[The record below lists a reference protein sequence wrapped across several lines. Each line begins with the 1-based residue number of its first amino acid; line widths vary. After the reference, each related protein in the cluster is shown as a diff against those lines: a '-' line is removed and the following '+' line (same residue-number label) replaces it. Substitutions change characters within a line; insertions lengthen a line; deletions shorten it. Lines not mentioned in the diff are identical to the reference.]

1 MLFLC
6 LAQLPLWA
14 QSSDYNPA
22 NPGDPQVP
30 IRKYSLKLKA
40 SPSNGCSFNYAS
52 EQKWEAS
59 KQIYVE
65 AYPNSGFQM
74 VAWVCGKDTLS
85 RERGFYYTMPE
96 RNVEL
101 TALLKYNP
109 KNPENPEEMNTKYTV
124 QLTASPTNGGSF
136 NFSSDRFTAG
146 SSIDLYAYP
155 NNGFV
160 FRKWM
165 SGDSVISKEQSF
177 RFVVPKKKT
186 QLTAIFEYDPQNP
199 DNPNKNYWNKELGEV
214 IVDDFKPGNLS
225 RSIWSAINGTSTS
238 DVQMITVA
246 GKMNDYD
253 FGVANEFSNCTLLDI
268 SRVTGITEIPSYAFD
283 NTNLESVCLPASI
296 EKIGYNAFAYDS
308 RLASVTIYAMT
319 PPSVD
324 EKAFRDTG
332 EGLVVYVPAS
342 SLPLYQEANV
352 WKDFTLLPI
361 QDDIHSLAVSLPEGI
376 DTKLYE
382 QMWIELTNTKSGQK
396 MHYVMTNRT
405 TYTFANLIKNTSWN
419 VTLRNQRGDVFA
431 QLNDVEVKDED
442 VNVTFK
448 DVAMPQDLNI
458 SVTTPDGNDVTNQVQ
473 VTWLD
478 ETGSYL
484 AQTGNMSGLLA
495 GSKLSYRLALSQE
508 LAMEYTI
515 PAQTTYTVKENDNV
529 IKLQLNPLQT
539 VKVSGKVKD
548 LVTRNALDGATISAS
563 QTFGGKYTKTISGKT
578 NAQGFYELELSNVPT
593 SITFNASDYISQS
606 STYENLAASKEEQ
619 VDLGEIALKPI
630 SGATINLSFNYRKC
644 EDGNAGEGNAQNWFS
659 DYNNVIFGIY
669 NKTQKRTISQYNV
682 QYPQIVLLEEVNEG
696 DVLEITATSKTSA
709 FMPTSSVATIDGQMK
724 ANTNISI
731 VELGKIEASYGKN
744 FNGSV
749 VGSLYDAAGKL
760 VKTYDYS
767 NASLTISNLTDGYYT
782 LISMGSSKLFNTMY
796 ELQQLKQSGLK
807 SGSDYVETSVK
818 VESGNIA
825 KVVIDQIPTLNESKL
840 YYTGENTS
848 FTVNKQSIVAGN
860 YLTLTGKID
869 FKLAYAKKVS
879 NVNLVVD
886 IPEACSFVENSVMVG
901 NTTSTYS
908 LEGNRL
914 TIPMARYTD
923 RVRFCVI
930 PTLGGEYAPSAMAQF
945 DINGK
950 TVTQPI
956 GSATYTAKDLSINV
970 PATVAKTQIAVS
982 GTAVGRSEIL
992 IYDGDVL
999 IGQTTSLANGMWNS
1013 KCELNDAYN
1022 LSRHNIFAK
1031 VTTRQGVELRSET
1044 KECLYDENAIEV
1056 KTVTMSF
1063 YNGWMR
1069 KNLEVTFDFENNK
1082 TSESSYQFYTGTDFT
1097 FVADLTNN
1105 DTTKVNGV
1113 TLFIYTSGNE
1123 VRPLEAK
1130 YDKKRDKWIATSK
1143 FESDNLP
1150 VNISAKIDAE
1160 TSAILDIE
1168 QWKEMVGSINNL
1180 IESYRKNGEI
1190 IKTLFNGDEPLSDEE
1205 MAQKL
1210 EELGLDATHEVDISD
1225 IQTAIANMSDEQLEQ
1240 FLEKEYQ
1247 SKLSTSDSLL
1257 KTLTAW
1263 QELLT
1268 FDPTK
1273 ECEFSLSNGAT
1284 LKLKKS
1290 DGYSKEKLL
1299 EDGFQC
1305 YAFNDSSEVFIKTLA
1320 NQETYVDL
1328 KRGIY
1333 LEITTSATSEKNL
1346 NLAKKDGD
1354 KKGFIQYAQEGI
1366 KQINDVVDKI
1376 NKMFGNL
1383 LEKAGQATKVLENAI
1398 EEIEF
1403 RLAKAD
1409 FYIEAAGKKGMKGE
1423 VLKWKVEKLLL
1434 QKNLFL
1440 AKDALKTAN
1449 GCFKRLFKALPVVGY
1464 LAAAADLISD
1474 MNTLI
1479 TYYKAIPDPCPEDQ
1493 INADTYKSQCF
1504 FLGGTVIAL
1513 ATADLV
1519 GSFTS
1524 DAEIVAGIVGSFA
1537 SAGISLA
1544 GTVWGIVQKGVVK
1557 LARLAFDWAVDKQ
1570 IENLGKNIAALK
1582 CIPQGLNPIPPL
1594 PPFDPLNPI
1603 HDPSGYV
1610 YEAVA
1615 SNRLQGVTATCYY
1628 KETVEDMYGD
1638 LHENIVKWDAEEYAQ
1653 ENPLFTDE
1661 NGMYQWDVPQG
1672 MWQVKFEKDGYE
1684 TTHSEWLP
1692 VPPPQLEVNIGMKQ
1706 NVQPAVKMAK
1716 AYEDAVEVEF
1726 DKYMMPELLTT
1737 ENLIVM
1743 DGENAAKAQIKL
1755 LNAES
1760 AYADESEI
1768 YASRIRIEAEKPF
1781 ENKDITLMVSNR
1793 VKSYAGIRMQDDYQ
1807 QKFTI
1812 EPEVRKILCDSTATI
1827 GYGQSA
1833 VINVEVLPASAAAG
1847 KTLLVTSSSGM
1858 IAHTE
1863 TTSITLGE
1871 DGKAA
1876 IEVSGELPG
1885 TASLF
1890 YTIDGYE
1897 LEASTMVKVE
1907 QLDQQLVATPTAN
1920 IASGSA
1926 VNKGTAITLACATQG
1941 ATIYYTLDGSCPC
1954 LNTEA
1959 RKVYDGTPII
1969 IDETVTIK
1977 AMATEESMYDS
1988 DVAEFTYVVDSTSG
2002 IRQITCN
2009 EDDKTDKTFD
2019 TTGKQVYKNTKGI
2032 LVTKS
2037 KKYIN
2042 K

>member
-124 QLTASPTNGGSF
+124 QLTASPANGGSF

-155 NNGFV
+155 TNGFV

-165 SGDSVISKEQSF
+165 SGDSVISNEQSF

-214 IVDDFKPGNLS
+214 IVDDFKPGNLNG
-225 RSIWSAINGTSTS
+225 SIWSAIKGASTS

-253 FGVANEFSNCTLLDI
+253 FGVVNDFSNCTLLDI

-376 DTKLYE
+376 DTKQYE

-606 STYENLAASKEEQ
+606 STYENLAASKEEK

-644 EDGNAGEGNAQNWFS
+644 ENGNAGEGNAQNWFS

-744 FNGSV
+744 FNGAV

-807 SGSDYVETSVK
+807 SGRDYVETSVK

-1105 DTTKVNGV
+1105 DTTKVSDV
-1113 TLFIYTSGNE
+1113 EFI
-1123 VRPLEAK
+1123 V
-1130 YDKKRDKWIATSK
+1130 
-1143 FESDNLP
+1143 F
-1150 VNISAKIDAE
+1150 
-1160 TSAILDIE
+1160 
-1168 QWKEMVGSINNL
+1168 
-1180 IESYRKNGEI
+1180 
-1190 IKTLFNGDEPLSDEE
+1190 
-1205 MAQKL
+1205 
-1210 EELGLDATHEVDISD
+1210 
-1225 IQTAIANMSDEQLEQ
+1225 
-1240 FLEKEYQ
+1240 
-1247 SKLSTSDSLL
+1247 
-1257 KTLTAW
+1257 
-1263 QELLT
+1263 
-1268 FDPTK
+1268 
-1273 ECEFSLSNGAT
+1273 LSNGEHVVLPAEYNSQ
-1284 LKLKKS
+1284 LDKFIAIRNFSGDALPINLDVRFMQKHFAEVDFS
-1290 DGYSKEKLL
+1290 ESFNEEIKLL
-1299 EDGFQC
+1299 EDVYGRLQK
-1305 YAFNDSSEVFIKTLA
+1305 A
-1320 NQETYVDL
+1320 
-1328 KRGIY
+1328 
-1333 LEITTSATSEKNL
+1333 ATKL
-1346 NLAKKDGD
+1346 NLELTEDED
-1354 KKGFIQYAQEGI
+1354 KASTF
-1366 KQINDVVDKI
+1366 KI
-1376 NKMFGNL
+1376 TLPNSNFAEL
-1383 LEKAGQATKVLENAI
+1383 LKI
-1398 EEIEF
+1398 EELDYE
-1403 RLAKAD
+1403 LAKARTKQEQFGFVKVD
-1409 FYIEAAGKKGMKGE
+1409 DGYQYDVLESTQTNGYQYTIIDTGKKQAFRFT
-1423 VLKWKVEKLLL
+1423 LKNEERTENNKARGDFAKDFLSREENLKYLHGLV
-1434 QKNLFL
+1434 KNGSWIGSANTLYNYIKELDPLGL
-1440 AKDALKTAN
+1440 AKYGSAPSFNQYFDLMESYLD
-1449 GCFKRLFKALPVVGY
+1449 RLETMEKIMVKALSAKCSDNTYRLTQEQREKYGNQISNFDANIGSFYSTFVSYTETYKKALLTSAWIDIIKAAVSLGTGEIAEPLMKTKMMGKLANNKFMKHWFKTKEKREGY
-1464 LAAAADLISD
+1464 LENLLGLGFGMATDKISGLVNPEEADF
-1474 MNTLI
+1474 
-1479 TYYKAIPDPCPEDQ
+1479 Q
-1493 INADTYKSQCF
+1493 
-1504 FLGGTVIAL
+1504 G
-1513 ATADLV
+1513 
-1519 GSFTS
+1519 
-1524 DAEIVAGIVGSFA
+1524 
-1537 SAGISLA
+1537 
-1544 GTVWGIVQKGVVK
+1544 
-1557 LARLAFDWAVDKQ
+1557 
-1570 IENLGKNIAALK
+1570 IENEMNQYMADQMNSFGRIYNAILHNIKKDYKK
-1582 CIPQGLNPIPPL
+1582 CKSKDDNEDDTPDN

-1827 GYGQSA
+1827 GYGQNA

>member
-124 QLTASPTNGGSF
+124 QLTASPANGGSF

-214 IVDDFKPGNLS
+214 IVDDFKPGNLNG
-225 RSIWSAINGTSTS
+225 SIWSAINGASTS

-253 FGVANEFSNCTLLDI
+253 FGVVNDFSNCTLLDI

-376 DTKLYE
+376 DTKQYE

-529 IKLQLNPLQT
+529 IKLKLNPLQT

-606 STYENLAASKEEQ
+606 STYENLAASKEEK

-644 EDGNAGEGNAQNWFS
+644 ENGNAGEGNAQNWFS

-744 FNGSV
+744 FNGAV

-1105 DTTKVNGV
+1105 DTTKVSDV
-1113 TLFIYTSGNE
+1113 EFI
-1123 VRPLEAK
+1123 V
-1130 YDKKRDKWIATSK
+1130 
-1143 FESDNLP
+1143 F
-1150 VNISAKIDAE
+1150 
-1160 TSAILDIE
+1160 
-1168 QWKEMVGSINNL
+1168 
-1180 IESYRKNGEI
+1180 
-1190 IKTLFNGDEPLSDEE
+1190 
-1205 MAQKL
+1205 
-1210 EELGLDATHEVDISD
+1210 
-1225 IQTAIANMSDEQLEQ
+1225 
-1240 FLEKEYQ
+1240 
-1247 SKLSTSDSLL
+1247 
-1257 KTLTAW
+1257 
-1263 QELLT
+1263 
-1268 FDPTK
+1268 
-1273 ECEFSLSNGAT
+1273 LSNGEHVVLPAEYNSQ
-1284 LKLKKS
+1284 LDKFIAIRNFSGDALPINLDVRFMQKHFAEVDFS
-1290 DGYSKEKLL
+1290 ESFNEEIKLL
-1299 EDGFQC
+1299 EDVYGRLQK
-1305 YAFNDSSEVFIKTLA
+1305 A
-1320 NQETYVDL
+1320 
-1328 KRGIY
+1328 
-1333 LEITTSATSEKNL
+1333 ATKL
-1346 NLAKKDGD
+1346 NLELTEDED
-1354 KKGFIQYAQEGI
+1354 KASTF
-1366 KQINDVVDKI
+1366 KI
-1376 NKMFGNL
+1376 TLPNSNFAEL
-1383 LEKAGQATKVLENAI
+1383 LKI
-1398 EEIEF
+1398 EELDYE
-1403 RLAKAD
+1403 LAKARTKQEQFGFVKVD
-1409 FYIEAAGKKGMKGE
+1409 DGYQYDVLESTQTNGYQYTIIDTGKKQAFRFT
-1423 VLKWKVEKLLL
+1423 LKNEERTENNKARGDFAKDFLSREENLKYLHGLV
-1434 QKNLFL
+1434 KNGSWIGSANTLYNYIKELDPLGL
-1440 AKDALKTAN
+1440 AKYGSAPSFNQYFDLMESYLD
-1449 GCFKRLFKALPVVGY
+1449 RLETMEKIMVKALSAKCSDNTYRLTQEQREKYGNQISNFDANIGSFYNTFVSYTETYKKALLTSAWIDIIKAAVSLGTGEIAEPLMKTKMMGKLANNKFMKHWFKTKEKREGY
-1464 LAAAADLISD
+1464 LENLLGLGFGMATDKISGLVNPEEADF
-1474 MNTLI
+1474 
-1479 TYYKAIPDPCPEDQ
+1479 Q
-1493 INADTYKSQCF
+1493 
-1504 FLGGTVIAL
+1504 G
-1513 ATADLV
+1513 
-1519 GSFTS
+1519 
-1524 DAEIVAGIVGSFA
+1524 
-1537 SAGISLA
+1537 
-1544 GTVWGIVQKGVVK
+1544 
-1557 LARLAFDWAVDKQ
+1557 
-1570 IENLGKNIAALK
+1570 IENEMNQYMADQMNSFGRIYNAILHNIKKDYKK
-1582 CIPQGLNPIPPL
+1582 CKSKDDNEDDTPDN

-1827 GYGQSA
+1827 GYGQNA

>member
-85 RERGFYYTMPE
+85 RERGSYYTMPE

-109 KNPENPEEMNTKYTV
+109 QNPENPEEMNTKYTV
-124 QLTASPTNGGSF
+124 QLTASPANGGSF

-308 RLASVTIYAMT
+308 RLSSVTIYAMT

-376 DTKLYE
+376 DTKQYE

-606 STYENLAASKEEQ
+606 STYENLAASKEEK

-644 EDGNAGEGNAQNWFS
+644 ENGNAGEGNAQNWFS

-744 FNGSV
+744 FNGAV

-1105 DTTKVNGV
+1105 DTTKVSDV
-1113 TLFIYTSGNE
+1113 EFI
-1123 VRPLEAK
+1123 V
-1130 YDKKRDKWIATSK
+1130 
-1143 FESDNLP
+1143 F
-1150 VNISAKIDAE
+1150 
-1160 TSAILDIE
+1160 
-1168 QWKEMVGSINNL
+1168 
-1180 IESYRKNGEI
+1180 
-1190 IKTLFNGDEPLSDEE
+1190 
-1205 MAQKL
+1205 
-1210 EELGLDATHEVDISD
+1210 
-1225 IQTAIANMSDEQLEQ
+1225 
-1240 FLEKEYQ
+1240 
-1247 SKLSTSDSLL
+1247 
-1257 KTLTAW
+1257 
-1263 QELLT
+1263 
-1268 FDPTK
+1268 
-1273 ECEFSLSNGAT
+1273 LSNGEHVVLPAEYNSQ
-1284 LKLKKS
+1284 LDKFIAIRNFSGDALPINLDVRFMQKHFAEVDFS
-1290 DGYSKEKLL
+1290 ESFNEEIKLL
-1299 EDGFQC
+1299 EDVYGRLQK
-1305 YAFNDSSEVFIKTLA
+1305 A
-1320 NQETYVDL
+1320 
-1328 KRGIY
+1328 
-1333 LEITTSATSEKNL
+1333 ATKL
-1346 NLAKKDGD
+1346 NLELTEDED
-1354 KKGFIQYAQEGI
+1354 KASTF
-1366 KQINDVVDKI
+1366 KI
-1376 NKMFGNL
+1376 TLPNSNFAEL
-1383 LEKAGQATKVLENAI
+1383 LKI
-1398 EEIEF
+1398 EELDYE
-1403 RLAKAD
+1403 LAKARTKQEQFGFVKVD
-1409 FYIEAAGKKGMKGE
+1409 DGYQYDVLESTQTNGYQYTIIDTGKKQAFRFT
-1423 VLKWKVEKLLL
+1423 LKNEERTENNKARGDFAKDFLSREENLKYLHGLV
-1434 QKNLFL
+1434 KNGSWIGSANTLYNYIKELDPLGL
-1440 AKDALKTAN
+1440 AKYGSAPSFNQYFDLMESYLD
-1449 GCFKRLFKALPVVGY
+1449 RLETMEKIMVKALSAKCSDNTYRLTQEQREKYGNQISNFDANIGSFYNTFVSYTETYKKALLTSAWIDIIKAAVSLGTGEIAEPLMKTKMMGKLANNKFMKHWFKTKEKREGY
-1464 LAAAADLISD
+1464 LENLLGLGFGMATDKISGLVNPEEADF
-1474 MNTLI
+1474 
-1479 TYYKAIPDPCPEDQ
+1479 Q
-1493 INADTYKSQCF
+1493 
-1504 FLGGTVIAL
+1504 G
-1513 ATADLV
+1513 
-1519 GSFTS
+1519 
-1524 DAEIVAGIVGSFA
+1524 
-1537 SAGISLA
+1537 
-1544 GTVWGIVQKGVVK
+1544 
-1557 LARLAFDWAVDKQ
+1557 
-1570 IENLGKNIAALK
+1570 IENEMNQYMADQMNSFGRIYNAILHNIKKDYKK
-1582 CIPQGLNPIPPL
+1582 CKSKDDNEDDTPDN

-1760 AYADESEI
+1760 AYADENEI

>member
-225 RSIWSAINGTSTS
+225 RSIWSAINGANTS

-606 STYENLAASKEEQ
+606 STYENLAASKEEK

-644 EDGNAGEGNAQNWFS
+644 ENGNAGEGNAQNWFS

-744 FNGSV
+744 FNGAV

-1105 DTTKVNGV
+1105 DTTKVSDV
-1113 TLFIYTSGNE
+1113 EFI
-1123 VRPLEAK
+1123 V
-1130 YDKKRDKWIATSK
+1130 
-1143 FESDNLP
+1143 F
-1150 VNISAKIDAE
+1150 
-1160 TSAILDIE
+1160 
-1168 QWKEMVGSINNL
+1168 
-1180 IESYRKNGEI
+1180 
-1190 IKTLFNGDEPLSDEE
+1190 
-1205 MAQKL
+1205 
-1210 EELGLDATHEVDISD
+1210 
-1225 IQTAIANMSDEQLEQ
+1225 
-1240 FLEKEYQ
+1240 
-1247 SKLSTSDSLL
+1247 
-1257 KTLTAW
+1257 
-1263 QELLT
+1263 
-1268 FDPTK
+1268 
-1273 ECEFSLSNGAT
+1273 LSNGEHVVLPAEYNSQ
-1284 LKLKKS
+1284 LDKFIAIRNFSGDALPINLDVRFMQKHFAEVDFS
-1290 DGYSKEKLL
+1290 ESFNEEIKLL
-1299 EDGFQC
+1299 EDVYGRLQK
-1305 YAFNDSSEVFIKTLA
+1305 A
-1320 NQETYVDL
+1320 
-1328 KRGIY
+1328 
-1333 LEITTSATSEKNL
+1333 ATKL
-1346 NLAKKDGD
+1346 NLELTEDED
-1354 KKGFIQYAQEGI
+1354 KASTF
-1366 KQINDVVDKI
+1366 KI
-1376 NKMFGNL
+1376 TLPNSSFAEL
-1383 LEKAGQATKVLENAI
+1383 LKI
-1398 EEIEF
+1398 EELDYE
-1403 RLAKAD
+1403 LAKARTKQEQFGFVKVD
-1409 FYIEAAGKKGMKGE
+1409 DGYQYDVLESTQTNGYQYTIIDTGKKQAFRFT
-1423 VLKWKVEKLLL
+1423 LKNEERTENNKARGDFAKDFLSREENLKYLHGLV
-1434 QKNLFL
+1434 KNGSWIGSANTLYNYIKELDPLGL
-1440 AKDALKTAN
+1440 AKYGSAPSFNQYFDLMESYLD
-1449 GCFKRLFKALPVVGY
+1449 RLETMEKIMVKALSAKCSDNTYRLTQEQREKYGNQISNFDANIGSFYNTFVSYTETYKKALLTSAWIDIIKAAVSLGTGEIAEPLMKTKMMGKLANNKFMKHWFKTKEKREGY
-1464 LAAAADLISD
+1464 LENLLGLGFGMATDKISGLVNPEEADF
-1474 MNTLI
+1474 
-1479 TYYKAIPDPCPEDQ
+1479 Q
-1493 INADTYKSQCF
+1493 
-1504 FLGGTVIAL
+1504 G
-1513 ATADLV
+1513 
-1519 GSFTS
+1519 
-1524 DAEIVAGIVGSFA
+1524 
-1537 SAGISLA
+1537 
-1544 GTVWGIVQKGVVK
+1544 
-1557 LARLAFDWAVDKQ
+1557 
-1570 IENLGKNIAALK
+1570 IENEMNQYMADQMNSFGRIYNAILHNIKKDYKK
-1582 CIPQGLNPIPPL
+1582 CKSKDDNEDDTPDN

>member
-109 KNPENPEEMNTKYTV
+109 QSPENPEEMNTKYTV
-124 QLTASPTNGGSF
+124 KLTASPANGGSF

-165 SGDSVISKEQSF
+165 SGDSVISNEQSF

-225 RSIWSAINGTSTS
+225 RSIWSAINGASTS

-253 FGVANEFSNCTLLDI
+253 FGVVNDFSNCTLLDI

-376 DTKLYE
+376 DTKQYE

-606 STYENLAASKEEQ
+606 STYENLAASKEEK

-644 EDGNAGEGNAQNWFS
+644 ENGNAGEGNAQNWFS

-744 FNGSV
+744 FNGAV

-1105 DTTKVNGV
+1105 DTTKVSDV
-1113 TLFIYTSGNE
+1113 EFI
-1123 VRPLEAK
+1123 V
-1130 YDKKRDKWIATSK
+1130 
-1143 FESDNLP
+1143 F
-1150 VNISAKIDAE
+1150 
-1160 TSAILDIE
+1160 
-1168 QWKEMVGSINNL
+1168 
-1180 IESYRKNGEI
+1180 
-1190 IKTLFNGDEPLSDEE
+1190 
-1205 MAQKL
+1205 
-1210 EELGLDATHEVDISD
+1210 
-1225 IQTAIANMSDEQLEQ
+1225 
-1240 FLEKEYQ
+1240 
-1247 SKLSTSDSLL
+1247 
-1257 KTLTAW
+1257 
-1263 QELLT
+1263 
-1268 FDPTK
+1268 
-1273 ECEFSLSNGAT
+1273 LSNGEHVVLPAEYNSQ
-1284 LKLKKS
+1284 LDKFIAIRNFSGDALPINLDVRFMQKHFAEVDFS
-1290 DGYSKEKLL
+1290 ESFNEEIKLL
-1299 EDGFQC
+1299 EDVYGRLQK
-1305 YAFNDSSEVFIKTLA
+1305 A
-1320 NQETYVDL
+1320 
-1328 KRGIY
+1328 
-1333 LEITTSATSEKNL
+1333 ATKL
-1346 NLAKKDGD
+1346 NLELTEDED
-1354 KKGFIQYAQEGI
+1354 KASTF
-1366 KQINDVVDKI
+1366 KI
-1376 NKMFGNL
+1376 TLPNSNFAEL
-1383 LEKAGQATKVLENAI
+1383 LKI
-1398 EEIEF
+1398 EELDYE
-1403 RLAKAD
+1403 LAKARTKQEQFGFVKVD
-1409 FYIEAAGKKGMKGE
+1409 DGYQYDVLESTQTNGYQYTIIDTGKKQAFRFT
-1423 VLKWKVEKLLL
+1423 LKNEERTENNKARGDFAKDFLSREENLKYLHGLV
-1434 QKNLFL
+1434 KNGSWIGSANTLYNYIKELDPLGL
-1440 AKDALKTAN
+1440 AKYGSAPSFNQYFDLMESYLD
-1449 GCFKRLFKALPVVGY
+1449 RLETMEKIMVKALSAKCSDNTYRLTQEQREKYGNQISNFDANIGSFYNTFVSYTETYKKALLTSAWIDIIKAAVSLGTGEIAEPLMKTKMMGKLANNKFMKHWFKTKEKREGY
-1464 LAAAADLISD
+1464 LENLLGLGFGMATDKISGLVNPEEADF
-1474 MNTLI
+1474 
-1479 TYYKAIPDPCPEDQ
+1479 Q
-1493 INADTYKSQCF
+1493 
-1504 FLGGTVIAL
+1504 G
-1513 ATADLV
+1513 
-1519 GSFTS
+1519 
-1524 DAEIVAGIVGSFA
+1524 
-1537 SAGISLA
+1537 
-1544 GTVWGIVQKGVVK
+1544 
-1557 LARLAFDWAVDKQ
+1557 
-1570 IENLGKNIAALK
+1570 IENEMNQYMADQMNSFGRIYNSILHNIKKDYKK
-1582 CIPQGLNPIPPL
+1582 CKSKDDNEDDTPDN

-1737 ENLIVM
+1737 ENLSVM

>member
-124 QLTASPTNGGSF
+124 QLTASPANGGSF

-214 IVDDFKPGNLS
+214 IVDDFKPGNLNG
-225 RSIWSAINGTSTS
+225 SIWSAINGASTS

-253 FGVANEFSNCTLLDI
+253 FGVVNDFSNCTLLDI

-376 DTKLYE
+376 DTKQYE

-606 STYENLAASKEEQ
+606 STYENLAASKEEK

-744 FNGSV
+744 FNGAV

-807 SGSDYVETSVK
+807 SGRDYVETSVK

-1105 DTTKVNGV
+1105 DTTKVSDV
-1113 TLFIYTSGNE
+1113 EFI
-1123 VRPLEAK
+1123 V
-1130 YDKKRDKWIATSK
+1130 
-1143 FESDNLP
+1143 F
-1150 VNISAKIDAE
+1150 
-1160 TSAILDIE
+1160 
-1168 QWKEMVGSINNL
+1168 
-1180 IESYRKNGEI
+1180 
-1190 IKTLFNGDEPLSDEE
+1190 
-1205 MAQKL
+1205 
-1210 EELGLDATHEVDISD
+1210 
-1225 IQTAIANMSDEQLEQ
+1225 
-1240 FLEKEYQ
+1240 
-1247 SKLSTSDSLL
+1247 
-1257 KTLTAW
+1257 
-1263 QELLT
+1263 
-1268 FDPTK
+1268 
-1273 ECEFSLSNGAT
+1273 LSNGEHVVLPAEYNSQ
-1284 LKLKKS
+1284 LDKFIAIRNFSGDALPINLDVRFMQKHFAEVDFS
-1290 DGYSKEKLL
+1290 ESFNEEIKLL
-1299 EDGFQC
+1299 EDVYGRLQK
-1305 YAFNDSSEVFIKTLA
+1305 A
-1320 NQETYVDL
+1320 
-1328 KRGIY
+1328 
-1333 LEITTSATSEKNL
+1333 ATKL
-1346 NLAKKDGD
+1346 NLELTEDED
-1354 KKGFIQYAQEGI
+1354 KASTF
-1366 KQINDVVDKI
+1366 KI
-1376 NKMFGNL
+1376 TLPNSNFAEL
-1383 LEKAGQATKVLENAI
+1383 LKI
-1398 EEIEF
+1398 EELDYE
-1403 RLAKAD
+1403 LAKARTKQEQFGFVKVD
-1409 FYIEAAGKKGMKGE
+1409 DGYQYDVLESTQTNGYQYTIIDTGKKQAFRFT
-1423 VLKWKVEKLLL
+1423 LKNEERTENNKARGDFAKDFLSREENLKYLHGLV
-1434 QKNLFL
+1434 KNGSWIGSANTLYNYIKELDPLGL
-1440 AKDALKTAN
+1440 AKYGSAPSFNQYFDLMESYLD
-1449 GCFKRLFKALPVVGY
+1449 RLETMEKIMVKALSAKCSDNTYRLTQEQREKYGNQISNFDANIGSFYNTFVSYTETYKKALLTSAWIDIIKAAVSLGTGEIAEPLMKTKMMGKLANNKFMKHWFKTKEKREGY
-1464 LAAAADLISD
+1464 LENLLGLGFGMATDKISGLVNPEEADF
-1474 MNTLI
+1474 
-1479 TYYKAIPDPCPEDQ
+1479 Q
-1493 INADTYKSQCF
+1493 
-1504 FLGGTVIAL
+1504 G
-1513 ATADLV
+1513 
-1519 GSFTS
+1519 
-1524 DAEIVAGIVGSFA
+1524 
-1537 SAGISLA
+1537 
-1544 GTVWGIVQKGVVK
+1544 
-1557 LARLAFDWAVDKQ
+1557 
-1570 IENLGKNIAALK
+1570 IENEMNQYMADQMNSFGRIYNAILHNIKKDYKK
-1582 CIPQGLNPIPPL
+1582 CKSKDDNEDDTPDN

-1827 GYGQSA
+1827 GYGQNA

>member
-165 SGDSVISKEQSF
+165 SGDSVISNEQSF

-296 EKIGYNAFAYDS
+296 EKIGYNAFAYAS

-376 DTKLYE
+376 DTKQYE

-419 VTLRNQRGDVFA
+419 VTMRNQRGDVFA

-578 NAQGFYELELSNVPT
+578 NAQGCYELELSNVPT

-606 STYENLAASKEEQ
+606 STYENLAASKEEK

-644 EDGNAGEGNAQNWFS
+644 ENGNAGEGNAQNWFS

-744 FNGSV
+744 FNGAV

-1105 DTTKVNGV
+1105 DTTKVSDV
-1113 TLFIYTSGNE
+1113 EFI
-1123 VRPLEAK
+1123 V
-1130 YDKKRDKWIATSK
+1130 
-1143 FESDNLP
+1143 F
-1150 VNISAKIDAE
+1150 
-1160 TSAILDIE
+1160 
-1168 QWKEMVGSINNL
+1168 
-1180 IESYRKNGEI
+1180 
-1190 IKTLFNGDEPLSDEE
+1190 
-1205 MAQKL
+1205 
-1210 EELGLDATHEVDISD
+1210 
-1225 IQTAIANMSDEQLEQ
+1225 
-1240 FLEKEYQ
+1240 
-1247 SKLSTSDSLL
+1247 
-1257 KTLTAW
+1257 
-1263 QELLT
+1263 
-1268 FDPTK
+1268 
-1273 ECEFSLSNGAT
+1273 LSNGEHVVLPAEYNSQ
-1284 LKLKKS
+1284 LDKFIAIRNFSGDALPINLDVRFMQKHFAEVDFS
-1290 DGYSKEKLL
+1290 ESFNEEIKLL
-1299 EDGFQC
+1299 EDVYGRLQK
-1305 YAFNDSSEVFIKTLA
+1305 A
-1320 NQETYVDL
+1320 
-1328 KRGIY
+1328 
-1333 LEITTSATSEKNL
+1333 ATKL
-1346 NLAKKDGD
+1346 NLELTEDED
-1354 KKGFIQYAQEGI
+1354 KASTF
-1366 KQINDVVDKI
+1366 KI
-1376 NKMFGNL
+1376 TLPNSNFAEL
-1383 LEKAGQATKVLENAI
+1383 LKI
-1398 EEIEF
+1398 EELDYE
-1403 RLAKAD
+1403 LAKARTKQEQFGFVKVD
-1409 FYIEAAGKKGMKGE
+1409 DGYQYDVLESTQTNGYQYTIIDTGKKQAFRFT
-1423 VLKWKVEKLLL
+1423 LKNEERTENNKARGDFAKDFLSREENLKYLHGLV
-1434 QKNLFL
+1434 KNGSWIGSANTLYNYIKELDPLGL
-1440 AKDALKTAN
+1440 AKYGSAPSFNQYFDLMESYLD
-1449 GCFKRLFKALPVVGY
+1449 RLETMEKIMVKALSAKCSDNTYRLTQEQREKYGNQISNFDANIGSFYNTFVSYTETYKKALLTSAWIDIIKAAVSLGTGEIAEPLMKTKMMGKLANNKFMKHWFKTKEKREGY
-1464 LAAAADLISD
+1464 LENLLGLGFGMATDKISGLVNPEEADF
-1474 MNTLI
+1474 
-1479 TYYKAIPDPCPEDQ
+1479 Q
-1493 INADTYKSQCF
+1493 
-1504 FLGGTVIAL
+1504 G
-1513 ATADLV
+1513 
-1519 GSFTS
+1519 
-1524 DAEIVAGIVGSFA
+1524 
-1537 SAGISLA
+1537 
-1544 GTVWGIVQKGVVK
+1544 
-1557 LARLAFDWAVDKQ
+1557 
-1570 IENLGKNIAALK
+1570 IENEMNQYMADQMNSFGRIYNAILHNIKKDYKK
-1582 CIPQGLNPIPPL
+1582 CKSKDDNEDDTPDN

>member
-155 NNGFV
+155 TNGFV

-165 SGDSVISKEQSF
+165 SGDSVISNEQSF

-214 IVDDFKPGNLS
+214 IVDDFKPGNLNG
-225 RSIWSAINGTSTS
+225 SIWSAINGASTS

-268 SRVTGITEIPSYAFD
+268 SRVTGITEIPPYAFD

-332 EGLVVYVPAS
+332 EGLMVYVPAS

-376 DTKLYE
+376 DTKQYE

-484 AQTGNMSGLLA
+484 AQTSNMSGLLA

-578 NAQGFYELELSNVPT
+578 NAQGCYELELSNVPT

-606 STYENLAASKEEQ
+606 STYENLAASKEEK

-644 EDGNAGEGNAQNWFS
+644 ENGNAGEGNAQNWFS

-744 FNGSV
+744 FNGAV

-1105 DTTKVNGV
+1105 DTTKVSDV
-1113 TLFIYTSGNE
+1113 EFI
-1123 VRPLEAK
+1123 V
-1130 YDKKRDKWIATSK
+1130 
-1143 FESDNLP
+1143 F
-1150 VNISAKIDAE
+1150 
-1160 TSAILDIE
+1160 
-1168 QWKEMVGSINNL
+1168 
-1180 IESYRKNGEI
+1180 
-1190 IKTLFNGDEPLSDEE
+1190 
-1205 MAQKL
+1205 
-1210 EELGLDATHEVDISD
+1210 
-1225 IQTAIANMSDEQLEQ
+1225 
-1240 FLEKEYQ
+1240 
-1247 SKLSTSDSLL
+1247 
-1257 KTLTAW
+1257 
-1263 QELLT
+1263 
-1268 FDPTK
+1268 
-1273 ECEFSLSNGAT
+1273 LSNGEHVVLPAEYNSQ
-1284 LKLKKS
+1284 LDKFIAIRNFSGDALPINLDVRFMQKHFAEVDFS
-1290 DGYSKEKLL
+1290 ESFNEEIKLL
-1299 EDGFQC
+1299 EDVYGRLQK
-1305 YAFNDSSEVFIKTLA
+1305 A
-1320 NQETYVDL
+1320 
-1328 KRGIY
+1328 
-1333 LEITTSATSEKNL
+1333 ATKL
-1346 NLAKKDGD
+1346 NLELTEDED
-1354 KKGFIQYAQEGI
+1354 KASTF
-1366 KQINDVVDKI
+1366 KI
-1376 NKMFGNL
+1376 TLPNSNFAEL
-1383 LEKAGQATKVLENAI
+1383 LKI
-1398 EEIEF
+1398 EELDYE
-1403 RLAKAD
+1403 LAKARTKQEQFGFVKVD
-1409 FYIEAAGKKGMKGE
+1409 DGYQYDVLESTQTNGYQYTIIDTGKKQAFRFT
-1423 VLKWKVEKLLL
+1423 LKNEERTENNKARGDFAKDFLSREENLKYLHGLV
-1434 QKNLFL
+1434 KNGSWIGSANTLYNYIKELDPLGL
-1440 AKDALKTAN
+1440 AKYGSAPSFNQYFDLMESYLD
-1449 GCFKRLFKALPVVGY
+1449 RLETMEKIMVKALSAKCSDNTYRLTQEQREKYGNQISNFDANIGSFYNTFVSYTETYKKALLTSAWIDIIKAAVSLGTGEIAEPLMKTKMMGKLANNKFMKHWFKTKEKREGY
-1464 LAAAADLISD
+1464 LENLLGLGFSMATDKISGLVNPEEADF
-1474 MNTLI
+1474 
-1479 TYYKAIPDPCPEDQ
+1479 Q
-1493 INADTYKSQCF
+1493 
-1504 FLGGTVIAL
+1504 G
-1513 ATADLV
+1513 
-1519 GSFTS
+1519 
-1524 DAEIVAGIVGSFA
+1524 
-1537 SAGISLA
+1537 
-1544 GTVWGIVQKGVVK
+1544 
-1557 LARLAFDWAVDKQ
+1557 
-1570 IENLGKNIAALK
+1570 IENEMNQYMADQMNSFGRIYNAILHNIKKDYKK
-1582 CIPQGLNPIPPL
+1582 CKSKDDNEDDTPDN

-1672 MWQVKFEKDGYE
+1672 MWQVEFEKDGYE

>member
-155 NNGFV
+155 TNGFV
-160 FRKWM
+160 FRRWM
-165 SGDSVISKEQSF
+165 SGDSVISNEQSF

-225 RSIWSAINGTSTS
+225 RSIWSAISGTSTS

-308 RLASVTIYAMT
+308 RLSSVTIYAMT

-376 DTKLYE
+376 DTKQYE

-578 NAQGFYELELSNVPT
+578 NAQGCYELELSNVPT
-593 SITFNASDYISQS
+593 SITYNASDYISQN
-606 STYENLAASKEEQ
+606 STYENLAASQEEK

-630 SGATINLSFNYRKC
+630 SGATINLNFNYRKC
-644 EDGNAGEGNAQNWFS
+644 EDGNAGEGSAQNWFS

-709 FMPTSSVATIDGQMK
+709 FMPTSSVATTDGQMK

-744 FNGSV
+744 FNGAV

-760 VKTYDYS
+760 VKTYDYN

-970 PATVAKTQIAVS
+970 PATVAKTQIAIS

-1105 DTTKVNGV
+1105 DTTKVSDV
-1113 TLFIYTSGNE
+1113 EFI
-1123 VRPLEAK
+1123 V
-1130 YDKKRDKWIATSK
+1130 
-1143 FESDNLP
+1143 F
-1150 VNISAKIDAE
+1150 
-1160 TSAILDIE
+1160 
-1168 QWKEMVGSINNL
+1168 
-1180 IESYRKNGEI
+1180 
-1190 IKTLFNGDEPLSDEE
+1190 
-1205 MAQKL
+1205 
-1210 EELGLDATHEVDISD
+1210 
-1225 IQTAIANMSDEQLEQ
+1225 
-1240 FLEKEYQ
+1240 
-1247 SKLSTSDSLL
+1247 
-1257 KTLTAW
+1257 
-1263 QELLT
+1263 
-1268 FDPTK
+1268 
-1273 ECEFSLSNGAT
+1273 LSNGEHVVLPAEYNSQ
-1284 LKLKKS
+1284 LDKFIAIRNFSGDALPINLDVRFMQKHFAEVDFS
-1290 DGYSKEKLL
+1290 ESFNEEIKLL
-1299 EDGFQC
+1299 EDVYGRLQK
-1305 YAFNDSSEVFIKTLA
+1305 A
-1320 NQETYVDL
+1320 
-1328 KRGIY
+1328 
-1333 LEITTSATSEKNL
+1333 ATKL
-1346 NLAKKDGD
+1346 NLELTEDED
-1354 KKGFIQYAQEGI
+1354 KASTF
-1366 KQINDVVDKI
+1366 KI
-1376 NKMFGNL
+1376 TLPNSNFAEL
-1383 LEKAGQATKVLENAI
+1383 LKI
-1398 EEIEF
+1398 EELDYE
-1403 RLAKAD
+1403 LAKARTKQEQFGFVKVD
-1409 FYIEAAGKKGMKGE
+1409 DGYQYDVLESTQTNGYQYTIIDTGKKQAFRFT
-1423 VLKWKVEKLLL
+1423 LKNEERTESNKARGDFAKDFLSREENLKYLHGLV
-1434 QKNLFL
+1434 KNGSWIGSANTLYNYIKELDPLGL
-1440 AKDALKTAN
+1440 AKYGSAPSFNQYFDLMESYLD
-1449 GCFKRLFKALPVVGY
+1449 RLETMEKIMVKALSAKCSDNTYRLTQEQREKYGNQISNFDANIGSFYNTFVSYTETYKKALLTSAWIDIIKAAVSLGTGEIAEPLMKTKMMGKLANNKFMKHWFKTKEKREGY
-1464 LAAAADLISD
+1464 LENLLGLGFGMATDKISGLVNPEEADF
-1474 MNTLI
+1474 
-1479 TYYKAIPDPCPEDQ
+1479 Q
-1493 INADTYKSQCF
+1493 
-1504 FLGGTVIAL
+1504 V
-1513 ATADLV
+1513 
-1519 GSFTS
+1519 
-1524 DAEIVAGIVGSFA
+1524 
-1537 SAGISLA
+1537 
-1544 GTVWGIVQKGVVK
+1544 
-1557 LARLAFDWAVDKQ
+1557 
-1570 IENLGKNIAALK
+1570 IENEMNQYMADQMNSFGRIYNAILHNIKKDYKK
-1582 CIPQGLNPIPPL
+1582 CKSKDDNEDDTPDN

-1760 AYADESEI
+1760 AYASESEI

-1781 ENKDITLMVSNR
+1781 ENKDITLMVGNR

-1833 VINVEVLPASAAAG
+1833 VLNVEVLPASAAAG
-1847 KTLLVTSSSGM
+1847 KTLTVTSSSGM
-1858 IAHTE
+1858 IANTE

-1885 TASLF
+1885 TASIS

-1897 LEASTMVKVE
+1897 LEATTMVKVE

>member
-109 KNPENPEEMNTKYTV
+109 QSPENPEEMNTKYTV
-124 QLTASPTNGGSF
+124 KLTASPANGGSF

-225 RSIWSAINGTSTS
+225 RSIWSAINGANTS

-376 DTKLYE
+376 DTKQYE

-578 NAQGFYELELSNVPT
+578 NAQGCYELELSNVPT

-606 STYENLAASKEEQ
+606 STYENLAASKEEK

-644 EDGNAGEGNAQNWFS
+644 ENGNAGEGNAQNWFS

-744 FNGSV
+744 FNGAV

-1105 DTTKVNGV
+1105 DTTKVSDV
-1113 TLFIYTSGNE
+1113 EFI
-1123 VRPLEAK
+1123 V
-1130 YDKKRDKWIATSK
+1130 
-1143 FESDNLP
+1143 F
-1150 VNISAKIDAE
+1150 
-1160 TSAILDIE
+1160 
-1168 QWKEMVGSINNL
+1168 
-1180 IESYRKNGEI
+1180 
-1190 IKTLFNGDEPLSDEE
+1190 
-1205 MAQKL
+1205 
-1210 EELGLDATHEVDISD
+1210 
-1225 IQTAIANMSDEQLEQ
+1225 
-1240 FLEKEYQ
+1240 
-1247 SKLSTSDSLL
+1247 
-1257 KTLTAW
+1257 
-1263 QELLT
+1263 
-1268 FDPTK
+1268 
-1273 ECEFSLSNGAT
+1273 LSNGEHVVLPAEYNSQ
-1284 LKLKKS
+1284 LDKFIAIRNFSGDALPINLDVRFMQKHFAEVDFS
-1290 DGYSKEKLL
+1290 ESFNEEIKLL
-1299 EDGFQC
+1299 EDVYGRLQK
-1305 YAFNDSSEVFIKTLA
+1305 A
-1320 NQETYVDL
+1320 
-1328 KRGIY
+1328 
-1333 LEITTSATSEKNL
+1333 ATKL
-1346 NLAKKDGD
+1346 NLELTEDED
-1354 KKGFIQYAQEGI
+1354 KASTF
-1366 KQINDVVDKI
+1366 KI
-1376 NKMFGNL
+1376 TLPNSNFAEL
-1383 LEKAGQATKVLENAI
+1383 LKI
-1398 EEIEF
+1398 EELDYE
-1403 RLAKAD
+1403 LAKARTKQEQFGFVKVD
-1409 FYIEAAGKKGMKGE
+1409 DGYQYDVLESTQTNGYQYTIIDTGKKQAFRFT
-1423 VLKWKVEKLLL
+1423 LKNEERTENNKARGDFAKDFLSREENLKYLHGLV
-1434 QKNLFL
+1434 KNGSWIGSANTLYNYIKELDPLGL
-1440 AKDALKTAN
+1440 AKYGSAPSFNQYFDLMESYLD
-1449 GCFKRLFKALPVVGY
+1449 RLETMEKIMVKALSAKCSDNTYRLTQEQREKYGNQISNFDANIGSFYNTFVSYTETYKKALLTSAWIDIIKAAVSLGTGEIAEPLMKTKMMGKLANNKFMKHWFKTKEKREGY
-1464 LAAAADLISD
+1464 LENLLGLGFGMATDKISGLVNPEEADF
-1474 MNTLI
+1474 
-1479 TYYKAIPDPCPEDQ
+1479 Q
-1493 INADTYKSQCF
+1493 
-1504 FLGGTVIAL
+1504 G
-1513 ATADLV
+1513 
-1519 GSFTS
+1519 
-1524 DAEIVAGIVGSFA
+1524 
-1537 SAGISLA
+1537 
-1544 GTVWGIVQKGVVK
+1544 
-1557 LARLAFDWAVDKQ
+1557 
-1570 IENLGKNIAALK
+1570 IENEMNQYMADQMNSFGRIYNAILHNIKKDYKK
-1582 CIPQGLNPIPPL
+1582 CKSKDDNEDDTPDN

-1768 YASRIRIEAEKPF
+1768 YASRIRIEVEKPF

>member
-109 KNPENPEEMNTKYTV
+109 QSPENPEEMNTKYTV
-124 QLTASPTNGGSF
+124 KLTASPANGGSF

-214 IVDDFKPGNLS
+214 IVDDFKPGNLNG
-225 RSIWSAINGTSTS
+225 SIWSAINGASTS

-253 FGVANEFSNCTLLDI
+253 FGVVNDFSNCTLLDI

-283 NTNLESVCLPASI
+283 NTSLESVCLPASI

-308 RLASVTIYAMT
+308 RLSSVTIYAMT

-376 DTKLYE
+376 DTKQYE

-606 STYENLAASKEEQ
+606 STYENLAASKEEK

-644 EDGNAGEGNAQNWFS
+644 ENGNAGEGNAQNWFS

-744 FNGSV
+744 FNGAV

-1105 DTTKVNGV
+1105 DTTKVSDV
-1113 TLFIYTSGNE
+1113 EFI
-1123 VRPLEAK
+1123 V
-1130 YDKKRDKWIATSK
+1130 
-1143 FESDNLP
+1143 F
-1150 VNISAKIDAE
+1150 
-1160 TSAILDIE
+1160 
-1168 QWKEMVGSINNL
+1168 
-1180 IESYRKNGEI
+1180 
-1190 IKTLFNGDEPLSDEE
+1190 
-1205 MAQKL
+1205 
-1210 EELGLDATHEVDISD
+1210 
-1225 IQTAIANMSDEQLEQ
+1225 
-1240 FLEKEYQ
+1240 
-1247 SKLSTSDSLL
+1247 
-1257 KTLTAW
+1257 
-1263 QELLT
+1263 
-1268 FDPTK
+1268 
-1273 ECEFSLSNGAT
+1273 LSNGEHVVLPAEYNSQ
-1284 LKLKKS
+1284 LDKFIAIRNFSGDALPINLDVRFMQKHFAEVDFS
-1290 DGYSKEKLL
+1290 ESFNEEIKLL
-1299 EDGFQC
+1299 EDVYGRLQK
-1305 YAFNDSSEVFIKTLA
+1305 A
-1320 NQETYVDL
+1320 
-1328 KRGIY
+1328 
-1333 LEITTSATSEKNL
+1333 ATKL
-1346 NLAKKDGD
+1346 NLELTEDED
-1354 KKGFIQYAQEGI
+1354 KASTF
-1366 KQINDVVDKI
+1366 KI
-1376 NKMFGNL
+1376 TLPNSNFAEL
-1383 LEKAGQATKVLENAI
+1383 LKI
-1398 EEIEF
+1398 EELDYE
-1403 RLAKAD
+1403 LAKARTKQEQFGFVKVD
-1409 FYIEAAGKKGMKGE
+1409 DGYQYDVLESTQTNGYQYTIIDTGKKQAFRFT
-1423 VLKWKVEKLLL
+1423 LKNEERTENNKARGDFAKDFLSREENLKYLHGLV
-1434 QKNLFL
+1434 KNGSWIGSANTLYNYIKELDPLGL
-1440 AKDALKTAN
+1440 AKYGSAPSFNQYFDLMESYLD
-1449 GCFKRLFKALPVVGY
+1449 RLETMEKIMVKALSAKCSDNTYRLTQEQREKYGNQISNFDANIGSFYNTFVSYTETYKKALLTSAWIDIIKAAVSLGTGEIAEPLMKTKMMGKLANNKFMKHWFKTKEKREGY
-1464 LAAAADLISD
+1464 LENLLGLGFGMATDKISGLVNPEEADF
-1474 MNTLI
+1474 
-1479 TYYKAIPDPCPEDQ
+1479 Q
-1493 INADTYKSQCF
+1493 
-1504 FLGGTVIAL
+1504 G
-1513 ATADLV
+1513 
-1519 GSFTS
+1519 
-1524 DAEIVAGIVGSFA
+1524 
-1537 SAGISLA
+1537 
-1544 GTVWGIVQKGVVK
+1544 
-1557 LARLAFDWAVDKQ
+1557 
-1570 IENLGKNIAALK
+1570 IENEMNQYMADQMNSFGRIYNAILHNIKKDYKK
-1582 CIPQGLNPIPPL
+1582 CKSKDDNEDDTPDN

-1661 NGMYQWDVPQG
+1661 NGMYQLDVPQG

>member
-124 QLTASPTNGGSF
+124 QLTASPANGGSF

-165 SGDSVISKEQSF
+165 SGDSVISNEQSF

-225 RSIWSAINGTSTS
+225 RSIWSAINGANTS

-376 DTKLYE
+376 DTKQYE

-578 NAQGFYELELSNVPT
+578 NAQGFYELELSNMPT

-606 STYENLAASKEEQ
+606 STYENLAASKEEK

-644 EDGNAGEGNAQNWFS
+644 ENGNAGEENAQNWFS

-744 FNGSV
+744 FNGAV

-1105 DTTKVNGV
+1105 DTTKVSDV
-1113 TLFIYTSGNE
+1113 EFI
-1123 VRPLEAK
+1123 V
-1130 YDKKRDKWIATSK
+1130 
-1143 FESDNLP
+1143 F
-1150 VNISAKIDAE
+1150 
-1160 TSAILDIE
+1160 
-1168 QWKEMVGSINNL
+1168 
-1180 IESYRKNGEI
+1180 
-1190 IKTLFNGDEPLSDEE
+1190 
-1205 MAQKL
+1205 
-1210 EELGLDATHEVDISD
+1210 
-1225 IQTAIANMSDEQLEQ
+1225 
-1240 FLEKEYQ
+1240 
-1247 SKLSTSDSLL
+1247 
-1257 KTLTAW
+1257 
-1263 QELLT
+1263 
-1268 FDPTK
+1268 
-1273 ECEFSLSNGAT
+1273 LSNGEHVVLPAEYNSQ
-1284 LKLKKS
+1284 LDKFIAIRNFSGDALPINLDVRFMQKHFAEVDFS
-1290 DGYSKEKLL
+1290 ESFNEEIKLL
-1299 EDGFQC
+1299 EDVYGRLQK
-1305 YAFNDSSEVFIKTLA
+1305 A
-1320 NQETYVDL
+1320 
-1328 KRGIY
+1328 
-1333 LEITTSATSEKNL
+1333 ATKL
-1346 NLAKKDGD
+1346 NLELTEDED
-1354 KKGFIQYAQEGI
+1354 KASTF
-1366 KQINDVVDKI
+1366 KI
-1376 NKMFGNL
+1376 TLPNSNFAEL
-1383 LEKAGQATKVLENAI
+1383 LKI
-1398 EEIEF
+1398 EELDYE
-1403 RLAKAD
+1403 LAKARTKQEQFGFVKVD
-1409 FYIEAAGKKGMKGE
+1409 DGYQYDVLESTQTNGYQYTIIDTGKKQAFRFT
-1423 VLKWKVEKLLL
+1423 LKNEERTENNKARGDFAKDFLSREENLKYLHGLV
-1434 QKNLFL
+1434 KNGSWIGSANTLYNYIKELDPLGL
-1440 AKDALKTAN
+1440 AKYGSAPSFNQYFDLMESYLD
-1449 GCFKRLFKALPVVGY
+1449 RLETMEKIMVKALSAKCSDNTYRLTQEQREKYGNQISNFDANIGSFYNTFVSYTETYKKALLTSAWIDIIKAAVSLGTGEIAEPLMKTKMMGKLANNKFMKHWFKTKEKREGY
-1464 LAAAADLISD
+1464 LENLLGLGFGMATDKISGLVNPEEADF
-1474 MNTLI
+1474 
-1479 TYYKAIPDPCPEDQ
+1479 Q
-1493 INADTYKSQCF
+1493 
-1504 FLGGTVIAL
+1504 G
-1513 ATADLV
+1513 
-1519 GSFTS
+1519 
-1524 DAEIVAGIVGSFA
+1524 
-1537 SAGISLA
+1537 
-1544 GTVWGIVQKGVVK
+1544 
-1557 LARLAFDWAVDKQ
+1557 
-1570 IENLGKNIAALK
+1570 IENEMNQYMADQMNSFGRIYNAILHNIKKDYKK
-1582 CIPQGLNPIPPL
+1582 CKSKDDNEDDTPDN

>member
-52 EQKWEAS
+52 EKKWEAS

-65 AYPNSGFQM
+65 AYPNTGFQM

-85 RERGFYYTMPE
+85 RESGFYYTMPE

-109 KNPENPEEMNTKYTV
+109 QSPENPEVMNTKYDV
-124 QLTASPTNGGSF
+124 QLTASPANGGSF
-136 NFSSDRFTAG
+136 NFSSARFTAG

-155 NNGFV
+155 GNGFV

-165 SGDSVISKEQSF
+165 SGDTVISKEQSF

-186 QLTAIFEYDPQNP
+186 QITAIFEYDPKNP

-214 IVDDFKPGNLS
+214 IVDDFTPGNLS
-225 RSIWSAINGTSTS
+225 GSIWSAIKGASTS

-246 GKMNDYD
+246 GKMDNYD
-253 FGVANEFSNCTLLDI
+253 FSVANDFSNCTLLDI

-283 NTNLESVCLPASI
+283 YTNLESVCLPASI

-308 RLASVTIYAMT
+308 RLSSVTIYAMT

-324 EKAFRDTG
+324 EQAFRETG

-376 DTKLYE
+376 DTQLYE

-396 MHYVMTNRT
+396 MHYVMTNRN

-419 VTLRNQRGDVFA
+419 ITLRNQRGDVFA
-431 QLNDVEVKDED
+431 QLNDVVVKDED

-458 SVTTPDGNDVTNQVQ
+458 SVTTPDGKDVTNQVQ

-606 STYENLAASKEEQ
+606 STYENLAASKEEK

-644 EDGNAGEGNAQNWFS
+644 ENGNAGEGNAQNWFS

-744 FNGSV
+744 FNGAV

-1105 DTTKVNGV
+1105 DTTKVSDV
-1113 TLFIYTSGNE
+1113 EFI
-1123 VRPLEAK
+1123 V
-1130 YDKKRDKWIATSK
+1130 
-1143 FESDNLP
+1143 F
-1150 VNISAKIDAE
+1150 
-1160 TSAILDIE
+1160 
-1168 QWKEMVGSINNL
+1168 
-1180 IESYRKNGEI
+1180 
-1190 IKTLFNGDEPLSDEE
+1190 
-1205 MAQKL
+1205 
-1210 EELGLDATHEVDISD
+1210 
-1225 IQTAIANMSDEQLEQ
+1225 
-1240 FLEKEYQ
+1240 
-1247 SKLSTSDSLL
+1247 
-1257 KTLTAW
+1257 
-1263 QELLT
+1263 
-1268 FDPTK
+1268 
-1273 ECEFSLSNGAT
+1273 LSNGEHVVLPAEYNSQ
-1284 LKLKKS
+1284 LDKFIAIRNFSGDALPINLDVRFMQKHFAEVDFS
-1290 DGYSKEKLL
+1290 ESFNEEIKLL
-1299 EDGFQC
+1299 EDVYGRLQK
-1305 YAFNDSSEVFIKTLA
+1305 A
-1320 NQETYVDL
+1320 
-1328 KRGIY
+1328 
-1333 LEITTSATSEKNL
+1333 ATKL
-1346 NLAKKDGD
+1346 NLELTEDED
-1354 KKGFIQYAQEGI
+1354 KASTF
-1366 KQINDVVDKI
+1366 KI
-1376 NKMFGNL
+1376 TLPNSNL
-1383 LEKAGQATKVLENAI
+1383 AELLKI
-1398 EEIEF
+1398 EELDYE
-1403 RLAKAD
+1403 LAKARTKQEQFGFVKVD
-1409 FYIEAAGKKGMKGE
+1409 DGYQYDVLESTQTNGYQYTIIDTGKKQAFRFT
-1423 VLKWKVEKLLL
+1423 LKNEERTENNKARGDFAKDFLSREENLKYLHGLV
-1434 QKNLFL
+1434 KNGSWIGSANTLYNYIKELDPLGL
-1440 AKDALKTAN
+1440 AKYGSAPSFNQYFDLMESYLD
-1449 GCFKRLFKALPVVGY
+1449 RLETMEKIMVKALSAKCSDNTYRLTQEQREKYGNQISNFDANIGSFYNTFVSYTETYKKALLTSAWIDIIKAAVSLGTGEIAEPLMKTKMMGKLANNKFMKHWFKTKEKREGY
-1464 LAAAADLISD
+1464 LENLLGLGFGMATDKISGLVNPEEADF
-1474 MNTLI
+1474 
-1479 TYYKAIPDPCPEDQ
+1479 Q
-1493 INADTYKSQCF
+1493 
-1504 FLGGTVIAL
+1504 G
-1513 ATADLV
+1513 
-1519 GSFTS
+1519 
-1524 DAEIVAGIVGSFA
+1524 
-1537 SAGISLA
+1537 
-1544 GTVWGIVQKGVVK
+1544 
-1557 LARLAFDWAVDKQ
+1557 
-1570 IENLGKNIAALK
+1570 IENEMNQYMADQMNSFGRIYNAILHNIKKDYKK
-1582 CIPQGLNPIPPL
+1582 CKSKDDNEDDTPDN

-2002 IRQITCN
+2002 IRQIISN
-2009 EDDKTDKTFD
+2009 GDAKTGKTFD

>member
-1 MLFLC
+1 MKHRILFMLFLC

-109 KNPENPEEMNTKYTV
+109 QNPENPEEMNTKYTV

-160 FRKWM
+160 FKKWM
-165 SGDSVISKEQSF
+165 SGDSVISNEQSF

-578 NAQGFYELELSNVPT
+578 NAQGCYELELSNVPT

-606 STYENLAASKEEQ
+606 STYENLAASKEEK

-644 EDGNAGEGNAQNWFS
+644 ENGNAGEGNAQNWFS

-744 FNGSV
+744 FNGAV

-970 PATVAKTQIAVS
+970 PATVAKTQIAIS

-1105 DTTKVNGV
+1105 DTTKVSDV
-1113 TLFIYTSGNE
+1113 EFI
-1123 VRPLEAK
+1123 V
-1130 YDKKRDKWIATSK
+1130 
-1143 FESDNLP
+1143 F
-1150 VNISAKIDAE
+1150 
-1160 TSAILDIE
+1160 
-1168 QWKEMVGSINNL
+1168 
-1180 IESYRKNGEI
+1180 
-1190 IKTLFNGDEPLSDEE
+1190 
-1205 MAQKL
+1205 
-1210 EELGLDATHEVDISD
+1210 
-1225 IQTAIANMSDEQLEQ
+1225 
-1240 FLEKEYQ
+1240 
-1247 SKLSTSDSLL
+1247 
-1257 KTLTAW
+1257 
-1263 QELLT
+1263 
-1268 FDPTK
+1268 
-1273 ECEFSLSNGAT
+1273 LSNGEHVVLPAEYNSQ
-1284 LKLKKS
+1284 LDKFIAIRNFSGDALPINLDVRFMQKHFAEVDFS
-1290 DGYSKEKLL
+1290 ESFNEEIKLL
-1299 EDGFQC
+1299 EDVYGRLQK
-1305 YAFNDSSEVFIKTLA
+1305 A
-1320 NQETYVDL
+1320 
-1328 KRGIY
+1328 
-1333 LEITTSATSEKNL
+1333 ATKL
-1346 NLAKKDGD
+1346 NLELTEDED
-1354 KKGFIQYAQEGI
+1354 KASTF
-1366 KQINDVVDKI
+1366 KI
-1376 NKMFGNL
+1376 TLPNSSFAEL
-1383 LEKAGQATKVLENAI
+1383 LKI
-1398 EEIEF
+1398 EELDYE
-1403 RLAKAD
+1403 LAKARTKQEQFGFVKVD
-1409 FYIEAAGKKGMKGE
+1409 DGYQYDVLESTQTNGYQYTIIDTGKKQAFRFT
-1423 VLKWKVEKLLL
+1423 LKNEERTENNKARGDFAKDFLSREENLKYLHGLV
-1434 QKNLFL
+1434 KNGSWIGSANTLYNYIKELDPLGL
-1440 AKDALKTAN
+1440 AKYGSAPSFNQYFDLMESYLD
-1449 GCFKRLFKALPVVGY
+1449 RLETMEKIMVKALSAKCSDNTYRLTQEQREKYGNQISNFDANIGSFYNTFVSYTETYKKALLTSAWIDIIKAAVSLGTGEIAEPLMKTKMMGKLANNKFMKHWFKTKEKREGY
-1464 LAAAADLISD
+1464 LENLLGLGFGMATDKISGLVNPEEADF
-1474 MNTLI
+1474 
-1479 TYYKAIPDPCPEDQ
+1479 Q
-1493 INADTYKSQCF
+1493 
-1504 FLGGTVIAL
+1504 G
-1513 ATADLV
+1513 
-1519 GSFTS
+1519 
-1524 DAEIVAGIVGSFA
+1524 
-1537 SAGISLA
+1537 
-1544 GTVWGIVQKGVVK
+1544 
-1557 LARLAFDWAVDKQ
+1557 
-1570 IENLGKNIAALK
+1570 IENEMNQYMADQMNSFGRIYNAILHNIKKDYKK
-1582 CIPQGLNPIPPL
+1582 CKSKDDNEDDTPDN

>member
-124 QLTASPTNGGSF
+124 QLTASPANGGSF

-214 IVDDFKPGNLS
+214 IVDDFKPGNLNG
-225 RSIWSAINGTSTS
+225 SIWSAINGASTS

-253 FGVANEFSNCTLLDI
+253 FGVVNDFSNCTLLDI

-361 QDDIHSLAVSLPEGI
+361 QDDIHSLAVSLPGGI
-376 DTKLYE
+376 DTKQYE

-593 SITFNASDYISQS
+593 SITFNASDYISQN
-606 STYENLAASKEEQ
+606 STYENLAASKEEK

-644 EDGNAGEGNAQNWFS
+644 ENGNAGEGNAQNWFS

-744 FNGSV
+744 FNGAV

-767 NASLTISNLTDGYYT
+767 NAALTISNLTDGYYT

-1105 DTTKVNGV
+1105 DTTKVSDV
-1113 TLFIYTSGNE
+1113 EFI
-1123 VRPLEAK
+1123 V
-1130 YDKKRDKWIATSK
+1130 
-1143 FESDNLP
+1143 F
-1150 VNISAKIDAE
+1150 
-1160 TSAILDIE
+1160 
-1168 QWKEMVGSINNL
+1168 
-1180 IESYRKNGEI
+1180 
-1190 IKTLFNGDEPLSDEE
+1190 
-1205 MAQKL
+1205 
-1210 EELGLDATHEVDISD
+1210 
-1225 IQTAIANMSDEQLEQ
+1225 
-1240 FLEKEYQ
+1240 
-1247 SKLSTSDSLL
+1247 
-1257 KTLTAW
+1257 
-1263 QELLT
+1263 
-1268 FDPTK
+1268 
-1273 ECEFSLSNGAT
+1273 LSNGEHVVLPAEYNSQ
-1284 LKLKKS
+1284 LDKFIAIRNFSGDALPINLDVRFMQKHFAEVDFS
-1290 DGYSKEKLL
+1290 ESFNEEIKLL
-1299 EDGFQC
+1299 EDVYGRLQK
-1305 YAFNDSSEVFIKTLA
+1305 A
-1320 NQETYVDL
+1320 
-1328 KRGIY
+1328 
-1333 LEITTSATSEKNL
+1333 ATKL
-1346 NLAKKDGD
+1346 NLELTEDED
-1354 KKGFIQYAQEGI
+1354 KASTF
-1366 KQINDVVDKI
+1366 KI
-1376 NKMFGNL
+1376 TLPNSSFAEL
-1383 LEKAGQATKVLENAI
+1383 LKI
-1398 EEIEF
+1398 EELDYE
-1403 RLAKAD
+1403 LAKARTKQEQFGFVKVD
-1409 FYIEAAGKKGMKGE
+1409 DGYQYDVLESTQTNGYQYTIIDTGKKQAFRFT
-1423 VLKWKVEKLLL
+1423 LKNEERTENNKARGDFAKDFLSREENLKYLHGLV
-1434 QKNLFL
+1434 KNGSWIGSANTLYNYIKELDPLGL
-1440 AKDALKTAN
+1440 AKYGSAPSFNQYFDLMESYLD
-1449 GCFKRLFKALPVVGY
+1449 RLETMEKIMVKALSAKCSDNTYRLTQEQREKYGNQISNFDANIGSFYNTFVSYTETYKKALLTSAWIDIIKAAVSLGTGEIAEPLMKTKMMGKLANNKFMKHWFKTKEKREGY
-1464 LAAAADLISD
+1464 LENLLGLGFGMATDKISGLVNPEEADF
-1474 MNTLI
+1474 
-1479 TYYKAIPDPCPEDQ
+1479 Q
-1493 INADTYKSQCF
+1493 
-1504 FLGGTVIAL
+1504 G
-1513 ATADLV
+1513 
-1519 GSFTS
+1519 
-1524 DAEIVAGIVGSFA
+1524 
-1537 SAGISLA
+1537 
-1544 GTVWGIVQKGVVK
+1544 
-1557 LARLAFDWAVDKQ
+1557 
-1570 IENLGKNIAALK
+1570 IENEMNQYMADQMNSFGRIYNAILHNIKKDYKK
-1582 CIPQGLNPIPPL
+1582 CKSKDDNEDDTPDN

>member
-109 KNPENPEEMNTKYTV
+109 QSPENPEEMNTKYTV
-124 QLTASPTNGGSF
+124 KLTASPANGGSF

-214 IVDDFKPGNLS
+214 IVDDFKPGNLNG
-225 RSIWSAINGTSTS
+225 SIWSAINGASTS

-253 FGVANEFSNCTLLDI
+253 FGVVNDFSNCTLLDI

-308 RLASVTIYAMT
+308 RLSSVTIYAMT

-376 DTKLYE
+376 DTKQYE

-606 STYENLAASKEEQ
+606 STYENLAASKEEK

-644 EDGNAGEGNAQNWFS
+644 ENGNAGEGNAQNWFS

-744 FNGSV
+744 FNGAV

-760 VKTYDYS
+760 VKTYDYN

-1105 DTTKVNGV
+1105 DTTKVSDV
-1113 TLFIYTSGNE
+1113 EFI
-1123 VRPLEAK
+1123 V
-1130 YDKKRDKWIATSK
+1130 
-1143 FESDNLP
+1143 F
-1150 VNISAKIDAE
+1150 
-1160 TSAILDIE
+1160 
-1168 QWKEMVGSINNL
+1168 
-1180 IESYRKNGEI
+1180 
-1190 IKTLFNGDEPLSDEE
+1190 
-1205 MAQKL
+1205 
-1210 EELGLDATHEVDISD
+1210 
-1225 IQTAIANMSDEQLEQ
+1225 
-1240 FLEKEYQ
+1240 
-1247 SKLSTSDSLL
+1247 
-1257 KTLTAW
+1257 
-1263 QELLT
+1263 
-1268 FDPTK
+1268 
-1273 ECEFSLSNGAT
+1273 LSNGEHVVLPAEYNSQ
-1284 LKLKKS
+1284 LDKFIAIRNFSGDALPINLDVRFMQKHFAEVDFS
-1290 DGYSKEKLL
+1290 ESFNEEIKLL
-1299 EDGFQC
+1299 EDVYGRLQK
-1305 YAFNDSSEVFIKTLA
+1305 A
-1320 NQETYVDL
+1320 
-1328 KRGIY
+1328 
-1333 LEITTSATSEKNL
+1333 ATKL
-1346 NLAKKDGD
+1346 NLELTEDED
-1354 KKGFIQYAQEGI
+1354 KASTF
-1366 KQINDVVDKI
+1366 KI
-1376 NKMFGNL
+1376 TLPNSNFAEL
-1383 LEKAGQATKVLENAI
+1383 LKI
-1398 EEIEF
+1398 EELDYE
-1403 RLAKAD
+1403 LAKARTKQEQFGFVKVD
-1409 FYIEAAGKKGMKGE
+1409 DGYQYDVLESTQTNGYQYTIIDTGKKQAFRFT
-1423 VLKWKVEKLLL
+1423 LKNEERTENNKARGDFAKDFLSREENLKYLHGLV
-1434 QKNLFL
+1434 KNGSWIGSANTLYNYIKELDPLGL
-1440 AKDALKTAN
+1440 AKYGSAPSFNQYFDLMESYLD
-1449 GCFKRLFKALPVVGY
+1449 RLETMEKIMVKALSAKCSDNTYRLTQEQREKYGNQISNFDANIGSFYNTFVSYTETYKKALLTSAWIDIIKAAVSLGTGEIAEPLMKTKMMGKLANNKFMKHWFKTKEKREGY
-1464 LAAAADLISD
+1464 LENLLGLGFGMATDKISGLVNPEEADF
-1474 MNTLI
+1474 
-1479 TYYKAIPDPCPEDQ
+1479 Q
-1493 INADTYKSQCF
+1493 
-1504 FLGGTVIAL
+1504 G
-1513 ATADLV
+1513 
-1519 GSFTS
+1519 
-1524 DAEIVAGIVGSFA
+1524 
-1537 SAGISLA
+1537 
-1544 GTVWGIVQKGVVK
+1544 
-1557 LARLAFDWAVDKQ
+1557 
-1570 IENLGKNIAALK
+1570 IENEMNQYMADQMNSFGRIYNAILHNIKKDYKK
-1582 CIPQGLNPIPPL
+1582 CKSKDDNEDDTPDN

>member
-124 QLTASPTNGGSF
+124 KLTASPANGGSF

-214 IVDDFKPGNLS
+214 IVDDFKPGNLNG
-225 RSIWSAINGTSTS
+225 SIWSAINGASTS

-308 RLASVTIYAMT
+308 RLTSVTIYAMT

-376 DTKLYE
+376 DTKQYE

-458 SVTTPDGNDVTNQVQ
+458 SVTTPNGNDVTNQVQ

-606 STYENLAASKEEQ
+606 STYENLAASKEEK

-644 EDGNAGEGNAQNWFS
+644 ENGNAGEGNAQNWFS

-744 FNGSV
+744 FNGAV

-1105 DTTKVNGV
+1105 DTTKVSDV
-1113 TLFIYTSGNE
+1113 EFI
-1123 VRPLEAK
+1123 V
-1130 YDKKRDKWIATSK
+1130 
-1143 FESDNLP
+1143 F
-1150 VNISAKIDAE
+1150 
-1160 TSAILDIE
+1160 
-1168 QWKEMVGSINNL
+1168 
-1180 IESYRKNGEI
+1180 
-1190 IKTLFNGDEPLSDEE
+1190 
-1205 MAQKL
+1205 
-1210 EELGLDATHEVDISD
+1210 
-1225 IQTAIANMSDEQLEQ
+1225 
-1240 FLEKEYQ
+1240 
-1247 SKLSTSDSLL
+1247 
-1257 KTLTAW
+1257 
-1263 QELLT
+1263 
-1268 FDPTK
+1268 
-1273 ECEFSLSNGAT
+1273 LSNGEHVVLPAEYNSQ
-1284 LKLKKS
+1284 LDKFIAIRNFSGDALPINLDVRFMQKHFAEVDFS
-1290 DGYSKEKLL
+1290 ESFNEEIKLL
-1299 EDGFQC
+1299 EDVYGRLQK
-1305 YAFNDSSEVFIKTLA
+1305 A
-1320 NQETYVDL
+1320 
-1328 KRGIY
+1328 
-1333 LEITTSATSEKNL
+1333 ATKL
-1346 NLAKKDGD
+1346 NLELTEDED
-1354 KKGFIQYAQEGI
+1354 KASTF
-1366 KQINDVVDKI
+1366 KI
-1376 NKMFGNL
+1376 TLPNSNFAEL
-1383 LEKAGQATKVLENAI
+1383 LKI
-1398 EEIEF
+1398 EELDYE
-1403 RLAKAD
+1403 LAKARTKQEQFGFVKVD
-1409 FYIEAAGKKGMKGE
+1409 DGYQYDVLESTQTNGYQYTIIDTGKKQAFRFT
-1423 VLKWKVEKLLL
+1423 LKNEERTENNKARGDFAKDFLSREENLKYLHGLV
-1434 QKNLFL
+1434 KNGSWIGSANTLYNYIKELDPLGL
-1440 AKDALKTAN
+1440 AKYGSAPSFNQYFDLMESYLD
-1449 GCFKRLFKALPVVGY
+1449 RLETMEKIMVKALSAKCSDNTYRLTQEQREKYGNQISNFDANIGSFYNTFVSYTETYKKALLTSAWIDIIKAAVSLGTGEIAEPLMKTKMMGKLANNKFMKHWFKTKEKREGY
-1464 LAAAADLISD
+1464 LENLLGLGFGMATDKISGLVNPEEADF
-1474 MNTLI
+1474 
-1479 TYYKAIPDPCPEDQ
+1479 Q
-1493 INADTYKSQCF
+1493 
-1504 FLGGTVIAL
+1504 G
-1513 ATADLV
+1513 
-1519 GSFTS
+1519 
-1524 DAEIVAGIVGSFA
+1524 
-1537 SAGISLA
+1537 
-1544 GTVWGIVQKGVVK
+1544 
-1557 LARLAFDWAVDKQ
+1557 
-1570 IENLGKNIAALK
+1570 IENEMNQYMADQMNSFGRIYNAILHNIKKDYKK
-1582 CIPQGLNPIPPL
+1582 CKSKDDNEDDTPDN

>member
-109 KNPENPEEMNTKYTV
+109 QNPENPEEMNTKYTV
-124 QLTASPTNGGSF
+124 QLTASPANGGSF

-155 NNGFV
+155 TNGFV

-165 SGDSVISKEQSF
+165 SGDSVISNEQSF

-225 RSIWSAINGTSTS
+225 RSIWSAINGNSTS

-376 DTKLYE
+376 DTKQYE

-606 STYENLAASKEEQ
+606 STYENLAASKEEK

-644 EDGNAGEGNAQNWFS
+644 ENGNAGEGNAQNWFS

-744 FNGSV
+744 FNGAV

-1105 DTTKVNGV
+1105 DTTKVSDV
-1113 TLFIYTSGNE
+1113 EFI
-1123 VRPLEAK
+1123 V
-1130 YDKKRDKWIATSK
+1130 
-1143 FESDNLP
+1143 F
-1150 VNISAKIDAE
+1150 
-1160 TSAILDIE
+1160 
-1168 QWKEMVGSINNL
+1168 
-1180 IESYRKNGEI
+1180 
-1190 IKTLFNGDEPLSDEE
+1190 
-1205 MAQKL
+1205 
-1210 EELGLDATHEVDISD
+1210 
-1225 IQTAIANMSDEQLEQ
+1225 
-1240 FLEKEYQ
+1240 
-1247 SKLSTSDSLL
+1247 
-1257 KTLTAW
+1257 
-1263 QELLT
+1263 
-1268 FDPTK
+1268 
-1273 ECEFSLSNGAT
+1273 LSNGEHVVLPAEYNSQ
-1284 LKLKKS
+1284 LDKFIAIRNFSGDALPINLDVRFMQKHFAEVDFS
-1290 DGYSKEKLL
+1290 ESFNEEIKLL
-1299 EDGFQC
+1299 EDVYGRLQK
-1305 YAFNDSSEVFIKTLA
+1305 A
-1320 NQETYVDL
+1320 
-1328 KRGIY
+1328 
-1333 LEITTSATSEKNL
+1333 ATKL
-1346 NLAKKDGD
+1346 NLELTEDED
-1354 KKGFIQYAQEGI
+1354 KASTF
-1366 KQINDVVDKI
+1366 KI
-1376 NKMFGNL
+1376 TLPNSNFAEL
-1383 LEKAGQATKVLENAI
+1383 LKI
-1398 EEIEF
+1398 EELDYE
-1403 RLAKAD
+1403 LAKARTKQEQFGFVKVD
-1409 FYIEAAGKKGMKGE
+1409 DGYQYDVLESTQTNGYQYTIIDTGKKQAFRFT
-1423 VLKWKVEKLLL
+1423 LKNEERTENNKARGDFAKDFLSREENLKYLHGLV
-1434 QKNLFL
+1434 KNGSWIGSANTLYNYIKELDPLGL
-1440 AKDALKTAN
+1440 AKYGSAPSFNQYFDLMESYLD
-1449 GCFKRLFKALPVVGY
+1449 RLETMEKIMVKALSAKCSDNTYRLTQEQREKYGNQISNFDANIGSFYNTFVSYTETYKKALLTSAWIDIIKAAVSLGTGEIAEPLMKTKMMGKLANNKFMKHWFKTKEKREGY
-1464 LAAAADLISD
+1464 LENLLGLGFGMATDKISGLVNPEEADF
-1474 MNTLI
+1474 
-1479 TYYKAIPDPCPEDQ
+1479 Q
-1493 INADTYKSQCF
+1493 
-1504 FLGGTVIAL
+1504 G
-1513 ATADLV
+1513 
-1519 GSFTS
+1519 
-1524 DAEIVAGIVGSFA
+1524 
-1537 SAGISLA
+1537 
-1544 GTVWGIVQKGVVK
+1544 
-1557 LARLAFDWAVDKQ
+1557 
-1570 IENLGKNIAALK
+1570 IENEMNQYMADQMNSFGRIYNAILHNIKKDYKK
-1582 CIPQGLNPIPPL
+1582 CKSKDDNEDDTPDN

-2002 IRQITCN
+2002 IRQITYN

>member
-124 QLTASPTNGGSF
+124 KLTASPTNGGSF

-160 FRKWM
+160 FKKWM
-165 SGDSVISKEQSF
+165 SGDSVISNEQSF

-214 IVDDFKPGNLS
+214 IVDDFKPGNLNG
-225 RSIWSAINGTSTS
+225 SIWSAIKGASTS

-253 FGVANEFSNCTLLDI
+253 FGVVNDFSNCTLLDI

-376 DTKLYE
+376 DTKQYE

-606 STYENLAASKEEQ
+606 STYENLAASKEEK

-644 EDGNAGEGNAQNWFS
+644 ENGNAGEGNAQNWFS

-744 FNGSV
+744 FNGAV

-1105 DTTKVNGV
+1105 DTTKVSDV
-1113 TLFIYTSGNE
+1113 EFI
-1123 VRPLEAK
+1123 V
-1130 YDKKRDKWIATSK
+1130 
-1143 FESDNLP
+1143 F
-1150 VNISAKIDAE
+1150 
-1160 TSAILDIE
+1160 
-1168 QWKEMVGSINNL
+1168 
-1180 IESYRKNGEI
+1180 
-1190 IKTLFNGDEPLSDEE
+1190 
-1205 MAQKL
+1205 
-1210 EELGLDATHEVDISD
+1210 
-1225 IQTAIANMSDEQLEQ
+1225 
-1240 FLEKEYQ
+1240 
-1247 SKLSTSDSLL
+1247 
-1257 KTLTAW
+1257 
-1263 QELLT
+1263 
-1268 FDPTK
+1268 
-1273 ECEFSLSNGAT
+1273 LSNGEHVVLPAEYNSQ
-1284 LKLKKS
+1284 LDKFIAIRNFSGDALPINLDVRFMQKHFAEVDFS
-1290 DGYSKEKLL
+1290 ESFNEEIKLL
-1299 EDGFQC
+1299 EDVYGRLQK
-1305 YAFNDSSEVFIKTLA
+1305 A
-1320 NQETYVDL
+1320 
-1328 KRGIY
+1328 
-1333 LEITTSATSEKNL
+1333 ATKL
-1346 NLAKKDGD
+1346 NLELTEDED
-1354 KKGFIQYAQEGI
+1354 KASTF
-1366 KQINDVVDKI
+1366 KI
-1376 NKMFGNL
+1376 TLPNSNFAEL
-1383 LEKAGQATKVLENAI
+1383 LKI
-1398 EEIEF
+1398 EELDYE
-1403 RLAKAD
+1403 LAKARTKQEQFGFVKVD
-1409 FYIEAAGKKGMKGE
+1409 DGYQYDVLESTQTNGYQYTIIDTGKKQAFRFT
-1423 VLKWKVEKLLL
+1423 LKNEERTENNKARGDFAKDFLSREENLKYLHGLV
-1434 QKNLFL
+1434 KNGSWIGSANTLYNYIKELDPLGL
-1440 AKDALKTAN
+1440 AKYGSAPSFNQYFDLMESYLD
-1449 GCFKRLFKALPVVGY
+1449 RLETMEKIMVKALSAKCSDNTYRLTQEQREKYGNQISNFDANIGSFYNTFVSYTETYKKALLTSAWIDIIKAAVSLGTGEIAEPLMKTKMMGKLANNKFMKHWFKTKEKREGY
-1464 LAAAADLISD
+1464 LENLLGLGFGMATDKISGLVNPEEADF
-1474 MNTLI
+1474 
-1479 TYYKAIPDPCPEDQ
+1479 Q
-1493 INADTYKSQCF
+1493 
-1504 FLGGTVIAL
+1504 G
-1513 ATADLV
+1513 
-1519 GSFTS
+1519 
-1524 DAEIVAGIVGSFA
+1524 
-1537 SAGISLA
+1537 
-1544 GTVWGIVQKGVVK
+1544 
-1557 LARLAFDWAVDKQ
+1557 
-1570 IENLGKNIAALK
+1570 IENEMNQYMADQMNSFGRIYNAILHNIKKDYKK
-1582 CIPQGLNPIPPL
+1582 CKSKDDNEDDTPDN

-1827 GYGQSA
+1827 GYGQNA

>member
-165 SGDSVISKEQSF
+165 SGDSVISNEQSF

-225 RSIWSAINGTSTS
+225 GSIWSAINGANTS

-283 NTNLESVCLPASI
+283 YTNLESVCLPASI
-296 EKIGYNAFAYDS
+296 EKIGYNAFAYAS
-308 RLASVTIYAMT
+308 RLSSVTIYAMT

-376 DTKLYE
+376 DTKQYE

-515 PAQTTYTVKENDNV
+515 PAQTTYTVKEYDNV

-578 NAQGFYELELSNVPT
+578 NAQGCYELELSNVPT

-606 STYENLAASKEEQ
+606 STYENLAASKEEK

-744 FNGSV
+744 FNGAV

-1105 DTTKVNGV
+1105 DTTKVSDV
-1113 TLFIYTSGNE
+1113 EFI
-1123 VRPLEAK
+1123 V
-1130 YDKKRDKWIATSK
+1130 
-1143 FESDNLP
+1143 F
-1150 VNISAKIDAE
+1150 
-1160 TSAILDIE
+1160 
-1168 QWKEMVGSINNL
+1168 
-1180 IESYRKNGEI
+1180 
-1190 IKTLFNGDEPLSDEE
+1190 
-1205 MAQKL
+1205 
-1210 EELGLDATHEVDISD
+1210 
-1225 IQTAIANMSDEQLEQ
+1225 
-1240 FLEKEYQ
+1240 
-1247 SKLSTSDSLL
+1247 
-1257 KTLTAW
+1257 
-1263 QELLT
+1263 
-1268 FDPTK
+1268 
-1273 ECEFSLSNGAT
+1273 LSNGEHVVLPAEYNSQ
-1284 LKLKKS
+1284 LDKFIAIRNFSGDALPINLDVRFMQKHFAEVDFS
-1290 DGYSKEKLL
+1290 ESFNEEIKLL
-1299 EDGFQC
+1299 EDVYGRLQK
-1305 YAFNDSSEVFIKTLA
+1305 A
-1320 NQETYVDL
+1320 
-1328 KRGIY
+1328 
-1333 LEITTSATSEKNL
+1333 ATKL
-1346 NLAKKDGD
+1346 NLELTEDED
-1354 KKGFIQYAQEGI
+1354 KASTF
-1366 KQINDVVDKI
+1366 KI
-1376 NKMFGNL
+1376 TLPNSSFAEL
-1383 LEKAGQATKVLENAI
+1383 LKI
-1398 EEIEF
+1398 EELDYE
-1403 RLAKAD
+1403 LAKARTKQEQFGFVKVD
-1409 FYIEAAGKKGMKGE
+1409 DGYQYDVLESTQTNGYQYTIIDTGKKQAFRFT
-1423 VLKWKVEKLLL
+1423 LKNEERTENNKARGDFAKDFLSREENLKYLHGLV
-1434 QKNLFL
+1434 KNGSWIGSANTLYNYIKELDPLGL
-1440 AKDALKTAN
+1440 AKYGSAPSFNQYFDLMESYLD
-1449 GCFKRLFKALPVVGY
+1449 RLETMEKIMVKALSAKCSDNTYRLTQEQREKYGNQISNFDANIGSFYNTFVSYTETYKKALLTSAWIDIIKAAVSLGTGEIAEPLMKTKMMGKLANNKFMKHWFKTKEKREGY
-1464 LAAAADLISD
+1464 LENLLGLGFSMATDKISGLVNPEEADF
-1474 MNTLI
+1474 
-1479 TYYKAIPDPCPEDQ
+1479 Q
-1493 INADTYKSQCF
+1493 
-1504 FLGGTVIAL
+1504 G
-1513 ATADLV
+1513 
-1519 GSFTS
+1519 
-1524 DAEIVAGIVGSFA
+1524 
-1537 SAGISLA
+1537 
-1544 GTVWGIVQKGVVK
+1544 
-1557 LARLAFDWAVDKQ
+1557 
-1570 IENLGKNIAALK
+1570 IENEMNQYMADQMNSFGRIYNAILHNIKKDYKK
-1582 CIPQGLNPIPPL
+1582 CKSKDDNEDDTPDN

>member
-109 KNPENPEEMNTKYTV
+109 QSPENPEEMNTKYTV
-124 QLTASPTNGGSF
+124 KLTASPANGGSF

-155 NNGFV
+155 TNGFV

-253 FGVANEFSNCTLLDI
+253 FDVANEFSNCTLLDI

-308 RLASVTIYAMT
+308 RLSSVTIYAMT

-376 DTKLYE
+376 DTKQYE

-578 NAQGFYELELSNVPT
+578 NAQGCYELELSNVPT

-606 STYENLAASKEEQ
+606 STYENLAASKEEK

-644 EDGNAGEGNAQNWFS
+644 ENGNAGEGNAQNWFS

-744 FNGSV
+744 FNGAV

-901 NTTSTYS
+901 NTSSTYS

-1105 DTTKVNGV
+1105 DTTKVSDV
-1113 TLFIYTSGNE
+1113 EFI
-1123 VRPLEAK
+1123 V
-1130 YDKKRDKWIATSK
+1130 
-1143 FESDNLP
+1143 F
-1150 VNISAKIDAE
+1150 
-1160 TSAILDIE
+1160 
-1168 QWKEMVGSINNL
+1168 
-1180 IESYRKNGEI
+1180 
-1190 IKTLFNGDEPLSDEE
+1190 
-1205 MAQKL
+1205 
-1210 EELGLDATHEVDISD
+1210 
-1225 IQTAIANMSDEQLEQ
+1225 
-1240 FLEKEYQ
+1240 
-1247 SKLSTSDSLL
+1247 
-1257 KTLTAW
+1257 
-1263 QELLT
+1263 
-1268 FDPTK
+1268 
-1273 ECEFSLSNGAT
+1273 LSNGEHVVLPAEYNSQ
-1284 LKLKKS
+1284 LDKFIAIRNFSGDALPINLDVRFMQKHFAEVDFS
-1290 DGYSKEKLL
+1290 ESFNEEIKLL
-1299 EDGFQC
+1299 EDVYGRLQK
-1305 YAFNDSSEVFIKTLA
+1305 A
-1320 NQETYVDL
+1320 
-1328 KRGIY
+1328 
-1333 LEITTSATSEKNL
+1333 ATKL
-1346 NLAKKDGD
+1346 NLELTEDED
-1354 KKGFIQYAQEGI
+1354 KASTF
-1366 KQINDVVDKI
+1366 KI
-1376 NKMFGNL
+1376 TLPNSSFAEL
-1383 LEKAGQATKVLENAI
+1383 LKI
-1398 EEIEF
+1398 EELDYE
-1403 RLAKAD
+1403 LAKARTKQEQFGFVKVD
-1409 FYIEAAGKKGMKGE
+1409 DGYQYDVLESTQTNGYQYTIIDTGKKQAFRFT
-1423 VLKWKVEKLLL
+1423 LKNEERTENNKARGDFAKDFLSREENLKYLHGLV
-1434 QKNLFL
+1434 KNGSWIGSANTLYNYIKELDPLGL
-1440 AKDALKTAN
+1440 AKYGSAPSFNQYFDLMESYLD
-1449 GCFKRLFKALPVVGY
+1449 RLETMEKIMVKALSAKCSDNTYRLTQEQREKYGNQISNFDANIGSFYNTFVSYTETYKKALLTSAWIDIIKAAVSLGTGEIAEPLMKTKMMGKLANNKFMKHWFKTKEKREGY
-1464 LAAAADLISD
+1464 LENLLGLGFGMATDKISGLVNPEEADF
-1474 MNTLI
+1474 
-1479 TYYKAIPDPCPEDQ
+1479 Q
-1493 INADTYKSQCF
+1493 
-1504 FLGGTVIAL
+1504 G
-1513 ATADLV
+1513 
-1519 GSFTS
+1519 
-1524 DAEIVAGIVGSFA
+1524 
-1537 SAGISLA
+1537 
-1544 GTVWGIVQKGVVK
+1544 
-1557 LARLAFDWAVDKQ
+1557 
-1570 IENLGKNIAALK
+1570 IENEMNQYMADQMNSFGRIYNAILHNIKKDYKK
-1582 CIPQGLNPIPPL
+1582 CKSKDDNEDDTPDN

>member
-52 EQKWEAS
+52 KQKWEAS

-124 QLTASPTNGGSF
+124 QLTASPANGGSF
-136 NFSSDRFTAG
+136 NFRSDRFTAG

-225 RSIWSAINGTSTS
+225 GSIWSAINGASTS

-283 NTNLESVCLPASI
+283 YTNLESVCLPASI
-296 EKIGYNAFAYDS
+296 EKIGYNAFAYAS
-308 RLASVTIYAMT
+308 RLSSVTIYAMT

-376 DTKLYE
+376 DTKQYE

-578 NAQGFYELELSNVPT
+578 NAQGCYELELSNVPT

-606 STYENLAASKEEQ
+606 STYETLAASKEEK

-644 EDGNAGEGNAQNWFS
+644 ENGNAGEGNAQNWFS

-744 FNGSV
+744 FNGAV

-1105 DTTKVNGV
+1105 DTTKVSDV
-1113 TLFIYTSGNE
+1113 EFI
-1123 VRPLEAK
+1123 V
-1130 YDKKRDKWIATSK
+1130 
-1143 FESDNLP
+1143 F
-1150 VNISAKIDAE
+1150 
-1160 TSAILDIE
+1160 
-1168 QWKEMVGSINNL
+1168 
-1180 IESYRKNGEI
+1180 
-1190 IKTLFNGDEPLSDEE
+1190 
-1205 MAQKL
+1205 
-1210 EELGLDATHEVDISD
+1210 
-1225 IQTAIANMSDEQLEQ
+1225 
-1240 FLEKEYQ
+1240 
-1247 SKLSTSDSLL
+1247 
-1257 KTLTAW
+1257 
-1263 QELLT
+1263 
-1268 FDPTK
+1268 
-1273 ECEFSLSNGAT
+1273 LSNGEHVVLPAEYNSQ
-1284 LKLKKS
+1284 LDKFIAIRNFSGDALPINLDVRFMQKHFAEVDFS
-1290 DGYSKEKLL
+1290 ESFNEEIKLL
-1299 EDGFQC
+1299 EDVYGRLQK
-1305 YAFNDSSEVFIKTLA
+1305 A
-1320 NQETYVDL
+1320 
-1328 KRGIY
+1328 
-1333 LEITTSATSEKNL
+1333 ATKL
-1346 NLAKKDGD
+1346 NLELTEDED
-1354 KKGFIQYAQEGI
+1354 KASTF
-1366 KQINDVVDKI
+1366 KI
-1376 NKMFGNL
+1376 TLPNSNFAEL
-1383 LEKAGQATKVLENAI
+1383 LKI
-1398 EEIEF
+1398 EELDYE
-1403 RLAKAD
+1403 LAKARTKQEQFGFVKVD
-1409 FYIEAAGKKGMKGE
+1409 DGYQYDVLESTQTNGYQYTIIDTGKKQAFRFT
-1423 VLKWKVEKLLL
+1423 LKNEERTENNKARGDFAKDFLSREENLKYLHGLV
-1434 QKNLFL
+1434 KNGSWIGSANTLYNYIKELDPLGL
-1440 AKDALKTAN
+1440 AKYGSAPSFNQYFDLMESYLD
-1449 GCFKRLFKALPVVGY
+1449 RLETMEKIMVKALSAKCSDNTYRLTQEQREKYGNQISNFDANIGSFYNTFVSYTETYKKALLTSAWIDIIKAAVSLGTGEIAEPLMKTKMMGKLANNKFMKHWFKTKEKREGY
-1464 LAAAADLISD
+1464 LENLLGLGFGMATDKISGLVNPEEADF
-1474 MNTLI
+1474 
-1479 TYYKAIPDPCPEDQ
+1479 Q
-1493 INADTYKSQCF
+1493 
-1504 FLGGTVIAL
+1504 G
-1513 ATADLV
+1513 
-1519 GSFTS
+1519 
-1524 DAEIVAGIVGSFA
+1524 
-1537 SAGISLA
+1537 
-1544 GTVWGIVQKGVVK
+1544 
-1557 LARLAFDWAVDKQ
+1557 
-1570 IENLGKNIAALK
+1570 IENEMNQYMADQMNSFGRIYNAILHNIKKDYKK
-1582 CIPQGLNPIPPL
+1582 CKSKDDNEDDTPDN

-1638 LHENIVKWDAEEYAQ
+1638 LHENIVKWNAEEYAQ

-1827 GYGQSA
+1827 GYGQNA

>member
-30 IRKYSLKLKA
+30 IKKYSLKLKA
-40 SPSNGCSFNYAS
+40 SPVNGCSFNYAS
-52 EQKWEAS
+52 EKKWEAS
-59 KQIYVE
+59 RQIYVE

-109 KNPENPEEMNTKYTV
+109 QSPENPEVMNTKYDV
-124 QLTASPTNGGSF
+124 QLTASPANGGSF
-136 NFSSDRFTAG
+136 NFSSARFTAG

-155 NNGFV
+155 GNGFV

-165 SGDSVISKEQSF
+165 SGDTVISKEQSF

-186 QLTAIFEYDPQNP
+186 QITAIFEYDPKNP

-214 IVDDFKPGNLS
+214 IVDDFTPGNLS
-225 RSIWSAINGTSTS
+225 GSIWSAIKGASTS

-246 GKMNDYD
+246 GKMDNYD
-253 FGVANEFSNCTLLDI
+253 FSVANDFGNCTLLDI

-283 NTNLESVCLPASI
+283 YTNLESVCLPASI
-296 EKIGYNAFAYDS
+296 EKIGYNAFAYAS
-308 RLASVTIYAMT
+308 RLSSVTIYAMT

-396 MHYVMTNRT
+396 MHYVMTNRN

-578 NAQGFYELELSNVPT
+578 NAQGCYELELSNVPT

-606 STYENLAASKEEQ
+606 STYENLAASKEEK

-644 EDGNAGEGNAQNWFS
+644 EDSNAGEGNAQNWFS

-724 ANTNISI
+724 ANTTISI

-744 FNGSV
+744 FNGAV

-767 NASLTISNLTDGYYT
+767 NASLTINNLTDGYYT

-1105 DTTKVNGV
+1105 DTTKVSDV
-1113 TLFIYTSGNE
+1113 EFI
-1123 VRPLEAK
+1123 V
-1130 YDKKRDKWIATSK
+1130 
-1143 FESDNLP
+1143 F
-1150 VNISAKIDAE
+1150 
-1160 TSAILDIE
+1160 
-1168 QWKEMVGSINNL
+1168 
-1180 IESYRKNGEI
+1180 
-1190 IKTLFNGDEPLSDEE
+1190 
-1205 MAQKL
+1205 
-1210 EELGLDATHEVDISD
+1210 
-1225 IQTAIANMSDEQLEQ
+1225 
-1240 FLEKEYQ
+1240 
-1247 SKLSTSDSLL
+1247 
-1257 KTLTAW
+1257 
-1263 QELLT
+1263 
-1268 FDPTK
+1268 
-1273 ECEFSLSNGAT
+1273 LSNGEHVVLPAEYNSQ
-1284 LKLKKS
+1284 LDKFIAIRNFSGDALPINLDVRFMQKHFAEVDFS
-1290 DGYSKEKLL
+1290 ESFNEEIKLL
-1299 EDGFQC
+1299 EDVYGRLQK
-1305 YAFNDSSEVFIKTLA
+1305 A
-1320 NQETYVDL
+1320 
-1328 KRGIY
+1328 
-1333 LEITTSATSEKNL
+1333 ATKL
-1346 NLAKKDGD
+1346 NLELTEDED
-1354 KKGFIQYAQEGI
+1354 KASTF
-1366 KQINDVVDKI
+1366 KI
-1376 NKMFGNL
+1376 TLPNSNFAEL
-1383 LEKAGQATKVLENAI
+1383 LKI
-1398 EEIEF
+1398 EELDYE
-1403 RLAKAD
+1403 LAKARTKQEQFGFVKVD
-1409 FYIEAAGKKGMKGE
+1409 DGYQYDVLESTQTNGYQYTIIDTGKKQAFRFT
-1423 VLKWKVEKLLL
+1423 LKNEERTENNKARGDFAKDFLSREENLKYLHGLV
-1434 QKNLFL
+1434 KNGSWIGSTNTLYNYIKELDPLGL
-1440 AKDALKTAN
+1440 AKYGSAPSFNQYFDLMESYLD
-1449 GCFKRLFKALPVVGY
+1449 RLETMEKIMVKALSAKCSDNTYRLTQEQREKYGNQISNFDANIGSFYNTFVSYTETYKKALLTSAWIDIIKAAVSLGTGEIAEPLMKTKMMGKLANNKFMKHWFKTKEKREGY
-1464 LAAAADLISD
+1464 LENLLGLGFGMATDKISGLVNPEEADF
-1474 MNTLI
+1474 
-1479 TYYKAIPDPCPEDQ
+1479 Q
-1493 INADTYKSQCF
+1493 
-1504 FLGGTVIAL
+1504 G
-1513 ATADLV
+1513 
-1519 GSFTS
+1519 
-1524 DAEIVAGIVGSFA
+1524 
-1537 SAGISLA
+1537 
-1544 GTVWGIVQKGVVK
+1544 
-1557 LARLAFDWAVDKQ
+1557 
-1570 IENLGKNIAALK
+1570 IENEMNQYMADQMNSFGRIYNAILHNIKKDYKK
-1582 CIPQGLNPIPPL
+1582 CKSKDDNEDDTPDN

-1692 VPPPQLEVNIGMKQ
+1692 VPPPQLDVNIGMKQ
-1706 NVQPAVKMAK
+1706 NVQPVVKMAK

-1760 AYADESEI
+1760 AYASESEI

>member
-124 QLTASPTNGGSF
+124 QLTASPANGGSF

-155 NNGFV
+155 TNGFV

-253 FGVANEFSNCTLLDI
+253 FDVANEFSNCTLLDI

-308 RLASVTIYAMT
+308 RLSSVTIYAMT

-376 DTKLYE
+376 DTKQYE

-578 NAQGFYELELSNVPT
+578 NAQGCYELELSNVPT

-606 STYENLAASKEEQ
+606 STYENLAASKEEK

-644 EDGNAGEGNAQNWFS
+644 ENGNAGEGNAQNWFS

-744 FNGSV
+744 FNGAV

-1105 DTTKVNGV
+1105 DTTKVSDV
-1113 TLFIYTSGNE
+1113 EFI
-1123 VRPLEAK
+1123 V
-1130 YDKKRDKWIATSK
+1130 
-1143 FESDNLP
+1143 F
-1150 VNISAKIDAE
+1150 
-1160 TSAILDIE
+1160 
-1168 QWKEMVGSINNL
+1168 
-1180 IESYRKNGEI
+1180 
-1190 IKTLFNGDEPLSDEE
+1190 
-1205 MAQKL
+1205 
-1210 EELGLDATHEVDISD
+1210 
-1225 IQTAIANMSDEQLEQ
+1225 
-1240 FLEKEYQ
+1240 
-1247 SKLSTSDSLL
+1247 
-1257 KTLTAW
+1257 
-1263 QELLT
+1263 
-1268 FDPTK
+1268 
-1273 ECEFSLSNGAT
+1273 LSNGEHVVLPAEYNSQ
-1284 LKLKKS
+1284 LDKFIAIRNFSGDALPINLDVRFMQKHFAEVDFS
-1290 DGYSKEKLL
+1290 ESFNEEIKLL
-1299 EDGFQC
+1299 EDVYGRLQK
-1305 YAFNDSSEVFIKTLA
+1305 A
-1320 NQETYVDL
+1320 
-1328 KRGIY
+1328 
-1333 LEITTSATSEKNL
+1333 ATKL
-1346 NLAKKDGD
+1346 NLELTEDED
-1354 KKGFIQYAQEGI
+1354 KASTF
-1366 KQINDVVDKI
+1366 KI
-1376 NKMFGNL
+1376 TLPNSSFAEL
-1383 LEKAGQATKVLENAI
+1383 LKI
-1398 EEIEF
+1398 EELDYE
-1403 RLAKAD
+1403 LAKARTKQEQFGFVKVD
-1409 FYIEAAGKKGMKGE
+1409 DGYQYDVLESTQTNGYQYTIIDTGKKQAFRFT
-1423 VLKWKVEKLLL
+1423 LKNEERTENNKARGDFAKDFLSREENLKYLHGLV
-1434 QKNLFL
+1434 KNGSWIGSANTLYNYIKELDPLGL
-1440 AKDALKTAN
+1440 AKYGSAPSFNQYFDLMESYLD
-1449 GCFKRLFKALPVVGY
+1449 RLETMEKIMVKALSAKCSDNTYRLTQEQREKYGNQISNFDANIGSFYNTFVSYTETYKKALLTSAWIDIIKAAVSLGTGEIAEPLMKTKMMGKLANNKFMKHWFKTKEKREGY
-1464 LAAAADLISD
+1464 LENLLGLGFGMATDKISGLVNPEEADF
-1474 MNTLI
+1474 
-1479 TYYKAIPDPCPEDQ
+1479 Q
-1493 INADTYKSQCF
+1493 
-1504 FLGGTVIAL
+1504 G
-1513 ATADLV
+1513 
-1519 GSFTS
+1519 
-1524 DAEIVAGIVGSFA
+1524 
-1537 SAGISLA
+1537 
-1544 GTVWGIVQKGVVK
+1544 
-1557 LARLAFDWAVDKQ
+1557 
-1570 IENLGKNIAALK
+1570 IENEMNQYMADQMNSFGRIYNAILHNIKKDYKK
-1582 CIPQGLNPIPPL
+1582 CKSKDDNEDDTPDN

>member
-109 KNPENPEEMNTKYTV
+109 QSPENPEEMNTKYTV

-136 NFSSDRFTAG
+136 NFNSDRFTAG
-146 SSIDLYAYP
+146 SSINLYAYP
-155 NNGFV
+155 SNGFV

-165 SGDSVISKEQSF
+165 SGDTVISKEQSF

-186 QLTAIFEYDPQNP
+186 QLTAIFEYDPKNP

-214 IVDDFKPGNLS
+214 IVDDFTPGNLS
-225 RSIWSAINGTSTS
+225 GSIWSAIKGASTS

-376 DTKLYE
+376 DTKQYE

-448 DVAMPQDLNI
+448 EVAMPQELTI
-458 SVTTPDGNDVTNQVQ
+458 SVTTPDGKDVTNQVQ

-478 ETGSYL
+478 ETGNYL

-495 GSKLSYRLALSQE
+495 GSKLSYRFALSQE

-606 STYENLAASKEEQ
+606 STYENLAASKEEK

-644 EDGNAGEGNAQNWFS
+644 ENGNAGEGNAQNWFS

-744 FNGSV
+744 FNGAV

-1105 DTTKVNGV
+1105 DTTKVSDV
-1113 TLFIYTSGNE
+1113 EFI
-1123 VRPLEAK
+1123 V
-1130 YDKKRDKWIATSK
+1130 
-1143 FESDNLP
+1143 F
-1150 VNISAKIDAE
+1150 
-1160 TSAILDIE
+1160 
-1168 QWKEMVGSINNL
+1168 
-1180 IESYRKNGEI
+1180 
-1190 IKTLFNGDEPLSDEE
+1190 
-1205 MAQKL
+1205 
-1210 EELGLDATHEVDISD
+1210 
-1225 IQTAIANMSDEQLEQ
+1225 
-1240 FLEKEYQ
+1240 
-1247 SKLSTSDSLL
+1247 
-1257 KTLTAW
+1257 
-1263 QELLT
+1263 
-1268 FDPTK
+1268 
-1273 ECEFSLSNGAT
+1273 LSNGEHVVLPAEYNSQ
-1284 LKLKKS
+1284 LDKFIAIRNFSGDALPINLDVRFMQKHFAEVDFS
-1290 DGYSKEKLL
+1290 ESFNEEIKLL
-1299 EDGFQC
+1299 EDVYGRLQK
-1305 YAFNDSSEVFIKTLA
+1305 A
-1320 NQETYVDL
+1320 
-1328 KRGIY
+1328 
-1333 LEITTSATSEKNL
+1333 ATKL
-1346 NLAKKDGD
+1346 NLELTEDED
-1354 KKGFIQYAQEGI
+1354 KASTF
-1366 KQINDVVDKI
+1366 KI
-1376 NKMFGNL
+1376 TLPNSNFAEL
-1383 LEKAGQATKVLENAI
+1383 LKI
-1398 EEIEF
+1398 EELDYE
-1403 RLAKAD
+1403 LAKARTKQEQFGFVKVD
-1409 FYIEAAGKKGMKGE
+1409 DGYQYDVLESTQTNGYQYTIIDTGKKQAFRFT
-1423 VLKWKVEKLLL
+1423 LKNEERTENNKARGDFAKDFLSREENLKYLHGLV
-1434 QKNLFL
+1434 KNGSWIGSANTLYNYIKELDPLGL
-1440 AKDALKTAN
+1440 AKYGSAPSFNQYFDLMESYLD
-1449 GCFKRLFKALPVVGY
+1449 RLETMEKIMVKALSAKCSDNTYRLTQEQREKYGNQISNFDANIGSFYNTFVSYTETYKKALLTSAWIDIIKAAVSLGTGEIAEPLMKTKMMGKLANNKFMKHWFKTKEKREGY
-1464 LAAAADLISD
+1464 LENLLGLGFGMATDKISGLVNPEEADF
-1474 MNTLI
+1474 
-1479 TYYKAIPDPCPEDQ
+1479 Q
-1493 INADTYKSQCF
+1493 
-1504 FLGGTVIAL
+1504 G
-1513 ATADLV
+1513 
-1519 GSFTS
+1519 
-1524 DAEIVAGIVGSFA
+1524 
-1537 SAGISLA
+1537 
-1544 GTVWGIVQKGVVK
+1544 
-1557 LARLAFDWAVDKQ
+1557 
-1570 IENLGKNIAALK
+1570 IENEMNQYMADQMNSFGRIYNAILHNIKKDYKK
-1582 CIPQGLNPIPPL
+1582 CKSKDDNEDDTPDN

-1760 AYADESEI
+1760 AYASESEI

-1781 ENKDITLMVSNR
+1781 ENKEITLMVSNR

-1812 EPEVRKILCDSTATI
+1812 EPEVRKILCDSMATI

-1833 VINVEVLPASAAAG
+1833 VLNVEVLPASAAAG
-1847 KTLLVTSSSGM
+1847 KTLTVTSSSGM

-1885 TASLF
+1885 TASIF

-1897 LEASTMVKVE
+1897 LEATTMVKVE

-2037 KKYIN
+2037 RKYIN

>member
-109 KNPENPEEMNTKYTV
+109 QNPENPEEMNTKYTV
-124 QLTASPTNGGSF
+124 KLTASPANGGSF

-308 RLASVTIYAMT
+308 RLSSVTIYAMT

-376 DTKLYE
+376 DTKQYE

-606 STYENLAASKEEQ
+606 STYENLAASKEEK

-644 EDGNAGEGNAQNWFS
+644 ENGNAGEGNAQNWFS

-744 FNGSV
+744 FNGAV

-1105 DTTKVNGV
+1105 DTTKVSDV
-1113 TLFIYTSGNE
+1113 EFI
-1123 VRPLEAK
+1123 V
-1130 YDKKRDKWIATSK
+1130 
-1143 FESDNLP
+1143 F
-1150 VNISAKIDAE
+1150 
-1160 TSAILDIE
+1160 
-1168 QWKEMVGSINNL
+1168 
-1180 IESYRKNGEI
+1180 
-1190 IKTLFNGDEPLSDEE
+1190 
-1205 MAQKL
+1205 
-1210 EELGLDATHEVDISD
+1210 
-1225 IQTAIANMSDEQLEQ
+1225 
-1240 FLEKEYQ
+1240 
-1247 SKLSTSDSLL
+1247 
-1257 KTLTAW
+1257 
-1263 QELLT
+1263 
-1268 FDPTK
+1268 
-1273 ECEFSLSNGAT
+1273 LSNGEHVVLPAEYNSQ
-1284 LKLKKS
+1284 LDKFIAIRNFSGDALPINLDVRFMQKHFAEVDFS
-1290 DGYSKEKLL
+1290 ESFNEEIKLL
-1299 EDGFQC
+1299 EDVYGRLQK
-1305 YAFNDSSEVFIKTLA
+1305 A
-1320 NQETYVDL
+1320 
-1328 KRGIY
+1328 
-1333 LEITTSATSEKNL
+1333 ATKL
-1346 NLAKKDGD
+1346 NLELTEDED
-1354 KKGFIQYAQEGI
+1354 KASTF
-1366 KQINDVVDKI
+1366 KI
-1376 NKMFGNL
+1376 TLPNSNFAEL
-1383 LEKAGQATKVLENAI
+1383 LKI
-1398 EEIEF
+1398 EELDYE
-1403 RLAKAD
+1403 LAKARTKQEQFGFVKVD
-1409 FYIEAAGKKGMKGE
+1409 DGYQYDVLESTQTNGYQYTIIDTGKKQAFRFT
-1423 VLKWKVEKLLL
+1423 LKNEERTENNKARGDFAKDFLSREENLKYLHGLV
-1434 QKNLFL
+1434 KNGSWIGSANTLYNYIKELDPLGL
-1440 AKDALKTAN
+1440 AKYGSAPSFNQYFDLMESYLD
-1449 GCFKRLFKALPVVGY
+1449 RLETMEKIMVKALSAKCSDNTYRLTQEQREKYGNQISNFDANIGSFYNTFVSYTETYKKALLTSAWIDIIKAAVSLGTGEIAEPLMKTKMMGKLANNKFMKHWFKTKEKREGY
-1464 LAAAADLISD
+1464 LENLLGLGFGMATDKISGLVNPEEADF
-1474 MNTLI
+1474 
-1479 TYYKAIPDPCPEDQ
+1479 Q
-1493 INADTYKSQCF
+1493 
-1504 FLGGTVIAL
+1504 G
-1513 ATADLV
+1513 
-1519 GSFTS
+1519 
-1524 DAEIVAGIVGSFA
+1524 
-1537 SAGISLA
+1537 
-1544 GTVWGIVQKGVVK
+1544 
-1557 LARLAFDWAVDKQ
+1557 
-1570 IENLGKNIAALK
+1570 IENEMNQYMADQMNSFGRIYNAILHNIKKDYKK
-1582 CIPQGLNPIPPL
+1582 CKSKDDNEDDTPDN

-1610 YEAVA
+1610 YEAVT

-2009 EDDKTDKTFD
+2009 EDDKTFD

>member
-124 QLTASPTNGGSF
+124 QLTASPANGGSF

-214 IVDDFKPGNLS
+214 IVDDFKPGNLNG
-225 RSIWSAINGTSTS
+225 SIWSAINGASTS

-253 FGVANEFSNCTLLDI
+253 FGVVNDFSNCTLLDI

-376 DTKLYE
+376 DTKQYE

-606 STYENLAASKEEQ
+606 STYENLAASKEEK

-709 FMPTSSVATIDGQMK
+709 FMPTNSVATIDGQMK

-744 FNGSV
+744 FNGAV

-1105 DTTKVNGV
+1105 DTTKVSDV
-1113 TLFIYTSGNE
+1113 EFI
-1123 VRPLEAK
+1123 V
-1130 YDKKRDKWIATSK
+1130 
-1143 FESDNLP
+1143 F
-1150 VNISAKIDAE
+1150 
-1160 TSAILDIE
+1160 
-1168 QWKEMVGSINNL
+1168 
-1180 IESYRKNGEI
+1180 
-1190 IKTLFNGDEPLSDEE
+1190 
-1205 MAQKL
+1205 
-1210 EELGLDATHEVDISD
+1210 
-1225 IQTAIANMSDEQLEQ
+1225 
-1240 FLEKEYQ
+1240 
-1247 SKLSTSDSLL
+1247 
-1257 KTLTAW
+1257 
-1263 QELLT
+1263 
-1268 FDPTK
+1268 
-1273 ECEFSLSNGAT
+1273 LSNGEHVVLPAEYNSQ
-1284 LKLKKS
+1284 LDKFIAIRNFSGDALPINLDVRFMQKHFAEVDFS
-1290 DGYSKEKLL
+1290 ESFNEEIKLL
-1299 EDGFQC
+1299 EDVYGRLQK
-1305 YAFNDSSEVFIKTLA
+1305 A
-1320 NQETYVDL
+1320 
-1328 KRGIY
+1328 
-1333 LEITTSATSEKNL
+1333 ATKL
-1346 NLAKKDGD
+1346 NLELTEDED
-1354 KKGFIQYAQEGI
+1354 KASTF
-1366 KQINDVVDKI
+1366 KI
-1376 NKMFGNL
+1376 TLPNSNFAEL
-1383 LEKAGQATKVLENAI
+1383 LKI
-1398 EEIEF
+1398 EELDYE
-1403 RLAKAD
+1403 LAKARTKQEQFGFVKVD
-1409 FYIEAAGKKGMKGE
+1409 DGYQYDVLESTQTNGYQYTIIDTGKKQAFRFT
-1423 VLKWKVEKLLL
+1423 LKNEERTENNKARGDFAKDFLSREENLKYLHGLV
-1434 QKNLFL
+1434 KNGSWIGSANTLYNYIKELDPLGL
-1440 AKDALKTAN
+1440 AKYGSAPSFNQYFDLMESYLD
-1449 GCFKRLFKALPVVGY
+1449 RLETMEKIMVKALSAKCSDNTYRLTQEQREKYGNQISNFDANIGSFYNTFVSYTETYKKALLTSAWIDIIKAAVSLGTGEIAEPLMKTKMMGKLANNKFMKHWFKTKEKREGY
-1464 LAAAADLISD
+1464 LENLLGLGFGMATDKISGLVNPEEADF
-1474 MNTLI
+1474 
-1479 TYYKAIPDPCPEDQ
+1479 Q
-1493 INADTYKSQCF
+1493 
-1504 FLGGTVIAL
+1504 G
-1513 ATADLV
+1513 
-1519 GSFTS
+1519 
-1524 DAEIVAGIVGSFA
+1524 
-1537 SAGISLA
+1537 
-1544 GTVWGIVQKGVVK
+1544 
-1557 LARLAFDWAVDKQ
+1557 
-1570 IENLGKNIAALK
+1570 IENEMNQYMADQMNSFGRIYNAILHNIKKDYKK
-1582 CIPQGLNPIPPL
+1582 CKSKDDNEDDTPDN

-1847 KTLLVTSSSGM
+1847 KPLLVTSSSGM

>member
-1 MLFLC
+1 MKHRILFMLFLC

-124 QLTASPTNGGSF
+124 QLTASPANGGSF

-146 SSIDLYAYP
+146 SSINLYAYP

-165 SGDSVISKEQSF
+165 SGDSVISNEQSF

-214 IVDDFKPGNLS
+214 IVDDFKPGNLNG
-225 RSIWSAINGTSTS
+225 SIWSAINGANTS

-283 NTNLESVCLPASI
+283 YTNLESVCLPASI

-431 QLNDVEVKDED
+431 QLNDMEVKDED

-578 NAQGFYELELSNVPT
+578 NAQGCYELELSNVPT

-606 STYENLAASKEEQ
+606 STYENLAASKEEK

-644 EDGNAGEGNAQNWFS
+644 ENGNAGEGNAQNWFS
-659 DYNNVIFGIY
+659 DYNNVIFSIY

-744 FNGSV
+744 FNGAV

-1105 DTTKVNGV
+1105 DTTKVSDV
-1113 TLFIYTSGNE
+1113 EFI
-1123 VRPLEAK
+1123 V
-1130 YDKKRDKWIATSK
+1130 
-1143 FESDNLP
+1143 F
-1150 VNISAKIDAE
+1150 
-1160 TSAILDIE
+1160 
-1168 QWKEMVGSINNL
+1168 
-1180 IESYRKNGEI
+1180 
-1190 IKTLFNGDEPLSDEE
+1190 
-1205 MAQKL
+1205 
-1210 EELGLDATHEVDISD
+1210 
-1225 IQTAIANMSDEQLEQ
+1225 
-1240 FLEKEYQ
+1240 
-1247 SKLSTSDSLL
+1247 
-1257 KTLTAW
+1257 
-1263 QELLT
+1263 
-1268 FDPTK
+1268 
-1273 ECEFSLSNGAT
+1273 LSNGEHVVLPAEYNSQ
-1284 LKLKKS
+1284 LDKFIAIRNFSGDALPINLDVRFMQKHFAEVDFS
-1290 DGYSKEKLL
+1290 ESFNEEIKLL
-1299 EDGFQC
+1299 EDVYGRLQK
-1305 YAFNDSSEVFIKTLA
+1305 A
-1320 NQETYVDL
+1320 
-1328 KRGIY
+1328 
-1333 LEITTSATSEKNL
+1333 ATKL
-1346 NLAKKDGD
+1346 NLELTEDED
-1354 KKGFIQYAQEGI
+1354 KASTF
-1366 KQINDVVDKI
+1366 KI
-1376 NKMFGNL
+1376 TLPNSNFAEL
-1383 LEKAGQATKVLENAI
+1383 LKI
-1398 EEIEF
+1398 EELDYE
-1403 RLAKAD
+1403 LAKARTKQEQFGFVKVD
-1409 FYIEAAGKKGMKGE
+1409 DGYQYDVLESTQTNGYQYTIIDTGKKQAFRFT
-1423 VLKWKVEKLLL
+1423 LKNEERTENNKARGDFAKDFLSREENLKYLHGLV
-1434 QKNLFL
+1434 KNGSWIGSANTLYNYIKELDPLGL
-1440 AKDALKTAN
+1440 AKYGSAPSFNQYFDLMESYLD
-1449 GCFKRLFKALPVVGY
+1449 RLETMEKIMVKALSAKCSDNTYRLTQEQREKYGNQISNFDANIGSFYNTFVSYTETYKKALLTSAWIDIIKAAVSLGTGEIAEPLMKTKMMGKLANNKFMKHWFKTKEKREGY
-1464 LAAAADLISD
+1464 LENLLGLGFSMATDKISGLVNPEEADF
-1474 MNTLI
+1474 
-1479 TYYKAIPDPCPEDQ
+1479 Q
-1493 INADTYKSQCF
+1493 
-1504 FLGGTVIAL
+1504 G
-1513 ATADLV
+1513 
-1519 GSFTS
+1519 
-1524 DAEIVAGIVGSFA
+1524 
-1537 SAGISLA
+1537 
-1544 GTVWGIVQKGVVK
+1544 
-1557 LARLAFDWAVDKQ
+1557 
-1570 IENLGKNIAALK
+1570 IENEMNQYMADQMNSFGRIYNAILHNIKKDYKK
-1582 CIPQGLNPIPPL
+1582 CKSKDDNEDDTPDN

>member
-109 KNPENPEEMNTKYTV
+109 QNPENPEEMNTKYTV
-124 QLTASPTNGGSF
+124 QLTASPANGGSF
-136 NFSSDRFTAG
+136 NFNSDRFTAG
-146 SSIDLYAYP
+146 SSINLYAYP
-155 NNGFV
+155 SNGFV

-165 SGDSVISKEQSF
+165 SGDTVISKEQSF

-186 QLTAIFEYDPQNP
+186 QLTAIFEYDPKNP

-214 IVDDFKPGNLS
+214 IVDDFTPGNLS
-225 RSIWSAINGTSTS
+225 GSIWSAIKGASTS

-283 NTNLESVCLPASI
+283 YTNLESVCLPASI

-308 RLASVTIYAMT
+308 RLSSVTIYAMT

-324 EKAFRDTG
+324 EQAFRETG

-376 DTKLYE
+376 DTKQYE

-396 MHYVMTNRT
+396 MHYVMTNRN

-419 VTLRNQRGDVFA
+419 ITLRNQRGDVFA

-448 DVAMPQDLNI
+448 EVAMPQELNI
-458 SVTTPDGNDVTNQVQ
+458 SVTTPDGKDVTNQVQ

-478 ETGSYL
+478 ETGNYL

-495 GSKLSYRLALSQE
+495 GSKLSYRLALSQQ
-508 LAMEYTI
+508 LAMEYAI
-515 PAQTTYTVKENDNV
+515 PAQTSYTVKEKDNV

-539 VKVSGKVKD
+539 VTVSGKVKD

-578 NAQGFYELELSNVPT
+578 NAQGCYELELSNVPT
-593 SITFNASDYISQS
+593 SITYNASDYISQN
-606 STYENLAASKEEQ
+606 STYENLAASKEEK

-644 EDGNAGEGNAQNWFS
+644 ENGNAGEGNAQNWFS

-744 FNGSV
+744 FNGAV

-1105 DTTKVNGV
+1105 DTTKVSDV
-1113 TLFIYTSGNE
+1113 EFI
-1123 VRPLEAK
+1123 V
-1130 YDKKRDKWIATSK
+1130 
-1143 FESDNLP
+1143 F
-1150 VNISAKIDAE
+1150 
-1160 TSAILDIE
+1160 
-1168 QWKEMVGSINNL
+1168 
-1180 IESYRKNGEI
+1180 
-1190 IKTLFNGDEPLSDEE
+1190 
-1205 MAQKL
+1205 
-1210 EELGLDATHEVDISD
+1210 
-1225 IQTAIANMSDEQLEQ
+1225 
-1240 FLEKEYQ
+1240 
-1247 SKLSTSDSLL
+1247 
-1257 KTLTAW
+1257 
-1263 QELLT
+1263 
-1268 FDPTK
+1268 
-1273 ECEFSLSNGAT
+1273 LSNGEHVVLPAEYNSQ
-1284 LKLKKS
+1284 LDKFIAIRNFSGDALPINLDVRFMQKHFAEVDFS
-1290 DGYSKEKLL
+1290 ESFNEEIKLL
-1299 EDGFQC
+1299 EDVYGRLQK
-1305 YAFNDSSEVFIKTLA
+1305 A
-1320 NQETYVDL
+1320 
-1328 KRGIY
+1328 
-1333 LEITTSATSEKNL
+1333 ATKL
-1346 NLAKKDGD
+1346 NLELTEDED
-1354 KKGFIQYAQEGI
+1354 KASTF
-1366 KQINDVVDKI
+1366 KI
-1376 NKMFGNL
+1376 TLPNSNL
-1383 LEKAGQATKVLENAI
+1383 AELLKI
-1398 EEIEF
+1398 EELDYE
-1403 RLAKAD
+1403 LAKARTKQEQFGFVKVD
-1409 FYIEAAGKKGMKGE
+1409 DGYQYDVLESTQTNGYQYTIIDTGKKQAFRFT
-1423 VLKWKVEKLLL
+1423 LKNEERTENNKARGDFAKDFLSREENLKYLHGLV
-1434 QKNLFL
+1434 KNGSWIGSANTLYNYIKELDPLGL
-1440 AKDALKTAN
+1440 AKYGSAPSFNQYFDLMESYLD
-1449 GCFKRLFKALPVVGY
+1449 RLETMEKIMVKALSAKCSDNTYRLTQEQREKYGNQISNFDANIGSFYNTFVSYTETYKKALLTSAWIDIIKAAVSLGTGEIAEPLMKTKMMGKLANNKFMKHWFKTKEKREGY
-1464 LAAAADLISD
+1464 LENLLGLGFGMATDKISGLVNPEEADF
-1474 MNTLI
+1474 
-1479 TYYKAIPDPCPEDQ
+1479 Q
-1493 INADTYKSQCF
+1493 
-1504 FLGGTVIAL
+1504 G
-1513 ATADLV
+1513 
-1519 GSFTS
+1519 
-1524 DAEIVAGIVGSFA
+1524 
-1537 SAGISLA
+1537 
-1544 GTVWGIVQKGVVK
+1544 
-1557 LARLAFDWAVDKQ
+1557 
-1570 IENLGKNIAALK
+1570 IENEMNQYMADQMNSFGRIYNAILHNIKKDYKK
-1582 CIPQGLNPIPPL
+1582 CKSKDDNEDDTPDN

-1760 AYADESEI
+1760 AYASESEI

-1781 ENKDITLMVSNR
+1781 ENKEITLMVSNR

>member
-109 KNPENPEEMNTKYTV
+109 QSPENPEEMNTKYTV
-124 QLTASPTNGGSF
+124 KLTASPANGGSF

-214 IVDDFKPGNLS
+214 IVDDFKPGNLNG
-225 RSIWSAINGTSTS
+225 SIWSAIKGTSTS

-253 FGVANEFSNCTLLDI
+253 FGVVNDFSNCTLLDI

-308 RLASVTIYAMT
+308 RLSSVTIYAMT

-376 DTKLYE
+376 DTKQYE

-606 STYENLAASKEEQ
+606 STYENLAASKEEK

-644 EDGNAGEGNAQNWFS
+644 ENGNAGEGNAQNWFS

-744 FNGSV
+744 FNGAV

-999 IGQTTSLANGMWNS
+999 ICQTTSLANGMWNS

-1105 DTTKVNGV
+1105 DTTKVSDV
-1113 TLFIYTSGNE
+1113 EFI
-1123 VRPLEAK
+1123 V
-1130 YDKKRDKWIATSK
+1130 
-1143 FESDNLP
+1143 F
-1150 VNISAKIDAE
+1150 
-1160 TSAILDIE
+1160 
-1168 QWKEMVGSINNL
+1168 
-1180 IESYRKNGEI
+1180 
-1190 IKTLFNGDEPLSDEE
+1190 
-1205 MAQKL
+1205 
-1210 EELGLDATHEVDISD
+1210 
-1225 IQTAIANMSDEQLEQ
+1225 
-1240 FLEKEYQ
+1240 
-1247 SKLSTSDSLL
+1247 
-1257 KTLTAW
+1257 
-1263 QELLT
+1263 
-1268 FDPTK
+1268 
-1273 ECEFSLSNGAT
+1273 LSNGEHVVLPAEYNSQ
-1284 LKLKKS
+1284 LDKFIAIRNFSGDALPINLDVRFMQKHFAEVDFS
-1290 DGYSKEKLL
+1290 ESFNEEIKLL
-1299 EDGFQC
+1299 EDVYGRLQK
-1305 YAFNDSSEVFIKTLA
+1305 A
-1320 NQETYVDL
+1320 
-1328 KRGIY
+1328 
-1333 LEITTSATSEKNL
+1333 ATKL
-1346 NLAKKDGD
+1346 NLELTEDED
-1354 KKGFIQYAQEGI
+1354 KASTF
-1366 KQINDVVDKI
+1366 KI
-1376 NKMFGNL
+1376 TLPNSNFAEL
-1383 LEKAGQATKVLENAI
+1383 LKI
-1398 EEIEF
+1398 EELDYE
-1403 RLAKAD
+1403 LAKARTKQEQFGFVKVD
-1409 FYIEAAGKKGMKGE
+1409 DGYQYDVLESTQTNGYQYTIIDTGKKQAFRFT
-1423 VLKWKVEKLLL
+1423 LKNEERTENNKARGDFAKDFLSREENLKYLHGLV
-1434 QKNLFL
+1434 KNGSWIGSANTLYNYIKELDPLGL
-1440 AKDALKTAN
+1440 AKYGSAPSFNQYFDLMESYLD
-1449 GCFKRLFKALPVVGY
+1449 RLETMEKIMVKALSAKCSDNTYRLTQEQREKYGNQISNFDANIGSFYNTFVSYTETYKKALLTSAWIDIIKAAVSLGTGEIAEPLMKTKMMGKLANNKFMKHWFKTKEKREGY
-1464 LAAAADLISD
+1464 LENLLGLGFGMATDKISGLVNPEEADF
-1474 MNTLI
+1474 
-1479 TYYKAIPDPCPEDQ
+1479 Q
-1493 INADTYKSQCF
+1493 
-1504 FLGGTVIAL
+1504 G
-1513 ATADLV
+1513 
-1519 GSFTS
+1519 
-1524 DAEIVAGIVGSFA
+1524 
-1537 SAGISLA
+1537 
-1544 GTVWGIVQKGVVK
+1544 
-1557 LARLAFDWAVDKQ
+1557 
-1570 IENLGKNIAALK
+1570 IENEMNQYMADQMNSFGRIYNAILHNIKKDYKK
-1582 CIPQGLNPIPPL
+1582 CKSKDDNEDDTPDN

-1847 KTLLVTSSSGM
+1847 KPLLVTSSSGM

>member
-1 MLFLC
+1 MKHRILFMLFLC

-124 QLTASPTNGGSF
+124 QLTASPANGGSF

-214 IVDDFKPGNLS
+214 IVDDFKPGNLNG
-225 RSIWSAINGTSTS
+225 SIWSAINGASTS

-253 FGVANEFSNCTLLDI
+253 FGVVNDFSNCTLLDI

-376 DTKLYE
+376 DTKQYE

-606 STYENLAASKEEQ
+606 STYENLAASKEEK

-744 FNGSV
+744 FNGAV

-807 SGSDYVETSVK
+807 SGRDYVETSVK

-1105 DTTKVNGV
+1105 DTTKVSDV
-1113 TLFIYTSGNE
+1113 EFI
-1123 VRPLEAK
+1123 V
-1130 YDKKRDKWIATSK
+1130 
-1143 FESDNLP
+1143 F
-1150 VNISAKIDAE
+1150 
-1160 TSAILDIE
+1160 
-1168 QWKEMVGSINNL
+1168 
-1180 IESYRKNGEI
+1180 
-1190 IKTLFNGDEPLSDEE
+1190 
-1205 MAQKL
+1205 
-1210 EELGLDATHEVDISD
+1210 
-1225 IQTAIANMSDEQLEQ
+1225 
-1240 FLEKEYQ
+1240 
-1247 SKLSTSDSLL
+1247 
-1257 KTLTAW
+1257 
-1263 QELLT
+1263 
-1268 FDPTK
+1268 
-1273 ECEFSLSNGAT
+1273 LSNGEHVVLPAEYNSQ
-1284 LKLKKS
+1284 LDKFIAIRNFSGDALPINLDVRFMQKHFAEVDFS
-1290 DGYSKEKLL
+1290 ESFNEEIKLL
-1299 EDGFQC
+1299 EDVYGRLQK
-1305 YAFNDSSEVFIKTLA
+1305 A
-1320 NQETYVDL
+1320 
-1328 KRGIY
+1328 
-1333 LEITTSATSEKNL
+1333 ATKL
-1346 NLAKKDGD
+1346 NLELTEDED
-1354 KKGFIQYAQEGI
+1354 KASTF
-1366 KQINDVVDKI
+1366 KI
-1376 NKMFGNL
+1376 TLPNSNFAEL
-1383 LEKAGQATKVLENAI
+1383 LKI
-1398 EEIEF
+1398 EELDYE
-1403 RLAKAD
+1403 LAKARTKQEQFGFVKVD
-1409 FYIEAAGKKGMKGE
+1409 DGYQYDVLESTQTNGYQYTIIDTGKKQAFRFT
-1423 VLKWKVEKLLL
+1423 LKNEERTENNKARGDFAKDFLSREENLKYLHGLV
-1434 QKNLFL
+1434 KNGSWIGSANTLYNYIKELDPLGL
-1440 AKDALKTAN
+1440 AKYGSAPSFNQYFDLMESYLD
-1449 GCFKRLFKALPVVGY
+1449 RLETMEKIMVKALSAKCSDNTYRLTQEQREKYGNQISNFDANIGSFYNTFVSYTETYKKALLTSAWIDIIKAAVSLGTGEIAEPLMKTKMMGKLANNKFMKHWFKTKEKREGY
-1464 LAAAADLISD
+1464 LENLLGLGFGMATDKISGLVNPEEADF
-1474 MNTLI
+1474 
-1479 TYYKAIPDPCPEDQ
+1479 Q
-1493 INADTYKSQCF
+1493 
-1504 FLGGTVIAL
+1504 G
-1513 ATADLV
+1513 
-1519 GSFTS
+1519 
-1524 DAEIVAGIVGSFA
+1524 
-1537 SAGISLA
+1537 
-1544 GTVWGIVQKGVVK
+1544 
-1557 LARLAFDWAVDKQ
+1557 
-1570 IENLGKNIAALK
+1570 IENEMNQYMADQMNSFGRIYNAILHNIKKDYKK
-1582 CIPQGLNPIPPL
+1582 CKSKDDNEDDTPDN

-1827 GYGQSA
+1827 GYGQNA

>member
-124 QLTASPTNGGSF
+124 QLTASPANGGSF

-214 IVDDFKPGNLS
+214 IVDDFKPGNLNG
-225 RSIWSAINGTSTS
+225 SIWSAINGASTS

-253 FGVANEFSNCTLLDI
+253 FGVVNDFSNCTLLDI

-376 DTKLYE
+376 DTKQYE

-606 STYENLAASKEEQ
+606 STYENLAASKEEK

-644 EDGNAGEGNAQNWFS
+644 EDSNAGEGNAQNWFS

-744 FNGSV
+744 FNGAV

-807 SGSDYVETSVK
+807 SGRDYVETSVK

-1105 DTTKVNGV
+1105 DTTKVSDV
-1113 TLFIYTSGNE
+1113 EFI
-1123 VRPLEAK
+1123 V
-1130 YDKKRDKWIATSK
+1130 
-1143 FESDNLP
+1143 F
-1150 VNISAKIDAE
+1150 
-1160 TSAILDIE
+1160 
-1168 QWKEMVGSINNL
+1168 
-1180 IESYRKNGEI
+1180 
-1190 IKTLFNGDEPLSDEE
+1190 
-1205 MAQKL
+1205 
-1210 EELGLDATHEVDISD
+1210 
-1225 IQTAIANMSDEQLEQ
+1225 
-1240 FLEKEYQ
+1240 
-1247 SKLSTSDSLL
+1247 
-1257 KTLTAW
+1257 
-1263 QELLT
+1263 
-1268 FDPTK
+1268 
-1273 ECEFSLSNGAT
+1273 LSNGEHVVLPAEYNSQ
-1284 LKLKKS
+1284 LDKFIAIRNFSGDALPINLDVRFMQKHFAEVDFS
-1290 DGYSKEKLL
+1290 ESFNEEIKLL
-1299 EDGFQC
+1299 EDVYGRLQK
-1305 YAFNDSSEVFIKTLA
+1305 A
-1320 NQETYVDL
+1320 
-1328 KRGIY
+1328 
-1333 LEITTSATSEKNL
+1333 ATKL
-1346 NLAKKDGD
+1346 NLELTEDED
-1354 KKGFIQYAQEGI
+1354 KASTF
-1366 KQINDVVDKI
+1366 KI
-1376 NKMFGNL
+1376 TLPNSNFAEL
-1383 LEKAGQATKVLENAI
+1383 LKI
-1398 EEIEF
+1398 EELDYE
-1403 RLAKAD
+1403 LAKARTKQEQFGFVKVD
-1409 FYIEAAGKKGMKGE
+1409 DGYQYDVLESTQTNGYQYTIIDTGKKQAFRFT
-1423 VLKWKVEKLLL
+1423 LKNEERTENNKARGDFAKDFLSREENLKYLHGLV
-1434 QKNLFL
+1434 KNGSWIGSANTLYNYIKELDPLGL
-1440 AKDALKTAN
+1440 AKYGSAPSFNQYFDLMESYLD
-1449 GCFKRLFKALPVVGY
+1449 RLETMEKIMVKALSAKCSDNTYRLTQEQREKYGNQISNFDANIGSFYNTFVSYTETYKKALLTSAWIDIIKAAVSLGTGEIAEPLMKTKMMGKLANNKFMKHWFKTKEKREGY
-1464 LAAAADLISD
+1464 LENLLGLGFGMATDKISGLVNPEEADF
-1474 MNTLI
+1474 
-1479 TYYKAIPDPCPEDQ
+1479 Q
-1493 INADTYKSQCF
+1493 
-1504 FLGGTVIAL
+1504 G
-1513 ATADLV
+1513 
-1519 GSFTS
+1519 
-1524 DAEIVAGIVGSFA
+1524 
-1537 SAGISLA
+1537 
-1544 GTVWGIVQKGVVK
+1544 
-1557 LARLAFDWAVDKQ
+1557 
-1570 IENLGKNIAALK
+1570 IENEMNQYMADQMNSFGRIYNAILHNIKKDYKK
-1582 CIPQGLNPIPPL
+1582 CKSKDDNEDDTPDN

-1827 GYGQSA
+1827 GYGQNA

>member
-109 KNPENPEEMNTKYTV
+109 QSPENPEEMNTKYTV
-124 QLTASPTNGGSF
+124 KLTASPANGGSF

-155 NNGFV
+155 TNGFV

-253 FGVANEFSNCTLLDI
+253 FDVANEFSNCTLLDI

-308 RLASVTIYAMT
+308 RLSSVTIYAMT

-376 DTKLYE
+376 DTKQYE

-578 NAQGFYELELSNVPT
+578 NAQGCYELELSNVPT

-606 STYENLAASKEEQ
+606 STYENLAASKEEK

-644 EDGNAGEGNAQNWFS
+644 ENGNAGEGNAQNWFS

-744 FNGSV
+744 FNGAV

-1105 DTTKVNGV
+1105 DTTKVSDV
-1113 TLFIYTSGNE
+1113 EFI
-1123 VRPLEAK
+1123 V
-1130 YDKKRDKWIATSK
+1130 
-1143 FESDNLP
+1143 F
-1150 VNISAKIDAE
+1150 
-1160 TSAILDIE
+1160 
-1168 QWKEMVGSINNL
+1168 
-1180 IESYRKNGEI
+1180 
-1190 IKTLFNGDEPLSDEE
+1190 
-1205 MAQKL
+1205 
-1210 EELGLDATHEVDISD
+1210 
-1225 IQTAIANMSDEQLEQ
+1225 
-1240 FLEKEYQ
+1240 
-1247 SKLSTSDSLL
+1247 
-1257 KTLTAW
+1257 
-1263 QELLT
+1263 
-1268 FDPTK
+1268 
-1273 ECEFSLSNGAT
+1273 LSNGEHVVLPAEYNSQ
-1284 LKLKKS
+1284 LDKFIAIRNFSGDALPINLDVRFMQKHFAEVDFS
-1290 DGYSKEKLL
+1290 ESFNEEIKLL
-1299 EDGFQC
+1299 EDVYGRLQK
-1305 YAFNDSSEVFIKTLA
+1305 A
-1320 NQETYVDL
+1320 
-1328 KRGIY
+1328 
-1333 LEITTSATSEKNL
+1333 ATKL
-1346 NLAKKDGD
+1346 NLELTEDED
-1354 KKGFIQYAQEGI
+1354 KASTF
-1366 KQINDVVDKI
+1366 KI
-1376 NKMFGNL
+1376 TLPNSSFAEL
-1383 LEKAGQATKVLENAI
+1383 LKI
-1398 EEIEF
+1398 EELDYE
-1403 RLAKAD
+1403 LAKARTKQEQFGFVKVD
-1409 FYIEAAGKKGMKGE
+1409 DGYQYDVLESTQTNGYQYTIIDTGKKQAFRFT
-1423 VLKWKVEKLLL
+1423 LKNEERTENNKARGDFAKDFLSREENLKYLHGLV
-1434 QKNLFL
+1434 KNGSWIGSANTLYNYIKELDPLGL
-1440 AKDALKTAN
+1440 AKYGSAPSFNQYFDLMESYLD
-1449 GCFKRLFKALPVVGY
+1449 RLETMEKIMVKALSAKCSDNTYRLTQEQREKYGNQISNFDANIGSFYNTFVSYTETYKKALLTSAWIDIIKAAVSLGTGEIAEPLMKTKMMGKLANNKFMKHWFKTKEKREGY
-1464 LAAAADLISD
+1464 LENLLGLGFGMATDKISGLVNPEEADF
-1474 MNTLI
+1474 
-1479 TYYKAIPDPCPEDQ
+1479 Q
-1493 INADTYKSQCF
+1493 
-1504 FLGGTVIAL
+1504 G
-1513 ATADLV
+1513 
-1519 GSFTS
+1519 
-1524 DAEIVAGIVGSFA
+1524 
-1537 SAGISLA
+1537 
-1544 GTVWGIVQKGVVK
+1544 
-1557 LARLAFDWAVDKQ
+1557 
-1570 IENLGKNIAALK
+1570 IENEMNQYMADQMNSFGRIYNAILHNIKKDYKK
-1582 CIPQGLNPIPPL
+1582 CKSKDDNEDDTPDN

>member
-225 RSIWSAINGTSTS
+225 GSIWSAINGASTS

-283 NTNLESVCLPASI
+283 YTNLESVCLPASI
-296 EKIGYNAFAYDS
+296 EKIGYNAFAYAS

-376 DTKLYE
+376 DTKQYE
-382 QMWIELTNTKSGQK
+382 QMLIELTNTKSGQK

-606 STYENLAASKEEQ
+606 STYENLAASKEEK

-744 FNGSV
+744 FNGAV

-1105 DTTKVNGV
+1105 DTTKVSDV
-1113 TLFIYTSGNE
+1113 EFI
-1123 VRPLEAK
+1123 V
-1130 YDKKRDKWIATSK
+1130 
-1143 FESDNLP
+1143 F
-1150 VNISAKIDAE
+1150 
-1160 TSAILDIE
+1160 
-1168 QWKEMVGSINNL
+1168 
-1180 IESYRKNGEI
+1180 
-1190 IKTLFNGDEPLSDEE
+1190 
-1205 MAQKL
+1205 
-1210 EELGLDATHEVDISD
+1210 
-1225 IQTAIANMSDEQLEQ
+1225 
-1240 FLEKEYQ
+1240 
-1247 SKLSTSDSLL
+1247 
-1257 KTLTAW
+1257 
-1263 QELLT
+1263 
-1268 FDPTK
+1268 
-1273 ECEFSLSNGAT
+1273 LSNGEHVVLPAEYNSQ
-1284 LKLKKS
+1284 LDKFIAIRNFSGDALPINLDVRFMQKHFAEVDFS
-1290 DGYSKEKLL
+1290 ESFNEEIKLL
-1299 EDGFQC
+1299 EDVYGRLQK
-1305 YAFNDSSEVFIKTLA
+1305 A
-1320 NQETYVDL
+1320 
-1328 KRGIY
+1328 
-1333 LEITTSATSEKNL
+1333 ATKL
-1346 NLAKKDGD
+1346 NLELTEDED
-1354 KKGFIQYAQEGI
+1354 KASTF
-1366 KQINDVVDKI
+1366 KI
-1376 NKMFGNL
+1376 TLPNSNFAEL
-1383 LEKAGQATKVLENAI
+1383 LKI
-1398 EEIEF
+1398 EELDYE
-1403 RLAKAD
+1403 LAKARTKQEQFGFVKVD
-1409 FYIEAAGKKGMKGE
+1409 DGYQYDVLESTQTNGYQYTIIDTGKKQAFRFT
-1423 VLKWKVEKLLL
+1423 LKNEERTENNKARGDFAKDFLSREENLKYLHGLV
-1434 QKNLFL
+1434 KNGSWIGSANTLYNYIKELDPLGL
-1440 AKDALKTAN
+1440 AKYGSAPSFNQYFDLMESYLD
-1449 GCFKRLFKALPVVGY
+1449 RLETMEKIMVKALSAKCSDNTYRLTQEQREKYGNQISNFDANIGSFYNTFVSYTETYKKALLTSAWIDIIKAAVSLGTGEIAEPLMKTKMMGKLANNKFMKHWFKTKEKREGY
-1464 LAAAADLISD
+1464 LENLLGLGFGMATDKISGLVNPEEADF
-1474 MNTLI
+1474 
-1479 TYYKAIPDPCPEDQ
+1479 Q
-1493 INADTYKSQCF
+1493 
-1504 FLGGTVIAL
+1504 G
-1513 ATADLV
+1513 
-1519 GSFTS
+1519 
-1524 DAEIVAGIVGSFA
+1524 
-1537 SAGISLA
+1537 
-1544 GTVWGIVQKGVVK
+1544 
-1557 LARLAFDWAVDKQ
+1557 
-1570 IENLGKNIAALK
+1570 IENEMNQYMADQMNSFGRIYNAILHNIKKDYKK
-1582 CIPQGLNPIPPL
+1582 CKSKDDNEDDTPDN

>member
-109 KNPENPEEMNTKYTV
+109 QSPENPEEMNTKYTV
-124 QLTASPTNGGSF
+124 QLTASPANGGSF

-155 NNGFV
+155 SNGFV

-214 IVDDFKPGNLS
+214 IVDDFKPGNLNG
-225 RSIWSAINGTSTS
+225 SIWSAINGASTS

-253 FGVANEFSNCTLLDI
+253 FGVVNDFSNCTLLDI

-578 NAQGFYELELSNVPT
+578 NAQGCYELELSNVPT

-606 STYENLAASKEEQ
+606 STYENLAASKEEK

-744 FNGSV
+744 FNGAV

-1105 DTTKVNGV
+1105 DTTKVSDV
-1113 TLFIYTSGNE
+1113 EFI
-1123 VRPLEAK
+1123 V
-1130 YDKKRDKWIATSK
+1130 
-1143 FESDNLP
+1143 F
-1150 VNISAKIDAE
+1150 
-1160 TSAILDIE
+1160 
-1168 QWKEMVGSINNL
+1168 
-1180 IESYRKNGEI
+1180 
-1190 IKTLFNGDEPLSDEE
+1190 
-1205 MAQKL
+1205 
-1210 EELGLDATHEVDISD
+1210 
-1225 IQTAIANMSDEQLEQ
+1225 
-1240 FLEKEYQ
+1240 
-1247 SKLSTSDSLL
+1247 
-1257 KTLTAW
+1257 
-1263 QELLT
+1263 
-1268 FDPTK
+1268 
-1273 ECEFSLSNGAT
+1273 LSNGEHVVLPAEYNSQ
-1284 LKLKKS
+1284 LDKFIAIRNFSGDALPINLDVRFMQKHFAEVDFS
-1290 DGYSKEKLL
+1290 ESFNEEIKLL
-1299 EDGFQC
+1299 EDVYGRLQK
-1305 YAFNDSSEVFIKTLA
+1305 A
-1320 NQETYVDL
+1320 
-1328 KRGIY
+1328 
-1333 LEITTSATSEKNL
+1333 ATKL
-1346 NLAKKDGD
+1346 NLELTEDED
-1354 KKGFIQYAQEGI
+1354 KASTF
-1366 KQINDVVDKI
+1366 KI
-1376 NKMFGNL
+1376 TLPNSNFAEL
-1383 LEKAGQATKVLENAI
+1383 LKI
-1398 EEIEF
+1398 EELDYE
-1403 RLAKAD
+1403 LAKARTKQEQFGFVKVD
-1409 FYIEAAGKKGMKGE
+1409 DGYQYDVLESTQTNGYQYTIIDTGKKQAFRFT
-1423 VLKWKVEKLLL
+1423 LKNEERTENNKARGDFAKDFLSREENLKYLHGLV
-1434 QKNLFL
+1434 KNGSWIGSANTLYNYIKELDPLGL
-1440 AKDALKTAN
+1440 AKYGSAPSFNQYFDLMESYLD
-1449 GCFKRLFKALPVVGY
+1449 RLETMEKIMVKALSAKCSDNTYRLTQEQREKYGNQISNFDANIGSFYNTFVSYTETYKKALLTSAWIDIIKAAVSLGTGEIAEPLMKTKMMGKLANNKFMKHWFKTKEKREGY
-1464 LAAAADLISD
+1464 LENLLGLGFSMATDKISGLVNPEEADF
-1474 MNTLI
+1474 
-1479 TYYKAIPDPCPEDQ
+1479 Q
-1493 INADTYKSQCF
+1493 
-1504 FLGGTVIAL
+1504 G
-1513 ATADLV
+1513 
-1519 GSFTS
+1519 
-1524 DAEIVAGIVGSFA
+1524 
-1537 SAGISLA
+1537 
-1544 GTVWGIVQKGVVK
+1544 
-1557 LARLAFDWAVDKQ
+1557 
-1570 IENLGKNIAALK
+1570 IENEMNQYMADQMNSFGRIYNAILHNIKKDYKK
-1582 CIPQGLNPIPPL
+1582 CKSKDDNEDDTPDN

>member
-1 MLFLC
+1 MKHRILFMLFLC

-124 QLTASPTNGGSF
+124 QLTASPANGGSF

-214 IVDDFKPGNLS
+214 IVDDFKPGNLNG
-225 RSIWSAINGTSTS
+225 SIWSAINGASTS

-253 FGVANEFSNCTLLDI
+253 FGVVNDFSNCTLLDI

-376 DTKLYE
+376 DTKQYE

-484 AQTGNMSGLLA
+484 AQTVNMSGLLA

-593 SITFNASDYISQS
+593 SITFNASDYISQN
-606 STYENLAASKEEQ
+606 STYENLAASKEEK

-644 EDGNAGEGNAQNWFS
+644 ENGNAGEGNAQNWFS

-744 FNGSV
+744 FNGAV

-767 NASLTISNLTDGYYT
+767 NAALTISNLTDGYYT

-1105 DTTKVNGV
+1105 DTTKVSDV
-1113 TLFIYTSGNE
+1113 EFI
-1123 VRPLEAK
+1123 V
-1130 YDKKRDKWIATSK
+1130 
-1143 FESDNLP
+1143 F
-1150 VNISAKIDAE
+1150 
-1160 TSAILDIE
+1160 
-1168 QWKEMVGSINNL
+1168 
-1180 IESYRKNGEI
+1180 
-1190 IKTLFNGDEPLSDEE
+1190 
-1205 MAQKL
+1205 
-1210 EELGLDATHEVDISD
+1210 
-1225 IQTAIANMSDEQLEQ
+1225 
-1240 FLEKEYQ
+1240 
-1247 SKLSTSDSLL
+1247 
-1257 KTLTAW
+1257 
-1263 QELLT
+1263 
-1268 FDPTK
+1268 
-1273 ECEFSLSNGAT
+1273 LSNGEHVVLPAEYNSQ
-1284 LKLKKS
+1284 LDKFIAIRNFSGDALPINLDVRFMQKHFAEVDFS
-1290 DGYSKEKLL
+1290 ESFNEEIKLL
-1299 EDGFQC
+1299 EDVYGRLQK
-1305 YAFNDSSEVFIKTLA
+1305 A
-1320 NQETYVDL
+1320 
-1328 KRGIY
+1328 
-1333 LEITTSATSEKNL
+1333 ATKL
-1346 NLAKKDGD
+1346 NLELTEDED
-1354 KKGFIQYAQEGI
+1354 KASTF
-1366 KQINDVVDKI
+1366 KI
-1376 NKMFGNL
+1376 TLPNSNFAEL
-1383 LEKAGQATKVLENAI
+1383 LKI
-1398 EEIEF
+1398 EELDYE
-1403 RLAKAD
+1403 LAKARTKQEQFGFVKVD
-1409 FYIEAAGKKGMKGE
+1409 DGYQYDVLESTQTNGYQYTIIDTGKKQAFRFT
-1423 VLKWKVEKLLL
+1423 LKNEERTENNKARGDFAKDFLSREENLKYLHGLV
-1434 QKNLFL
+1434 KNGSWIGSANTLYNYIKELDPLGL
-1440 AKDALKTAN
+1440 AKYGSAPSFNQYFDLMESYLN
-1449 GCFKRLFKALPVVGY
+1449 RLETMEKIMVKALSAKCSDNTYRLTQEQREKYGNQISNFDANIGSFYNTFVSYTETYKKALLTSAWIDIIKAAVSLGTGEIAEPLMKTKMMGKLANNKFMKHWFKTKEKREGY
-1464 LAAAADLISD
+1464 LENLLGLGFGMATDKISGLVNPEEADF
-1474 MNTLI
+1474 
-1479 TYYKAIPDPCPEDQ
+1479 Q
-1493 INADTYKSQCF
+1493 
-1504 FLGGTVIAL
+1504 G
-1513 ATADLV
+1513 
-1519 GSFTS
+1519 
-1524 DAEIVAGIVGSFA
+1524 
-1537 SAGISLA
+1537 
-1544 GTVWGIVQKGVVK
+1544 
-1557 LARLAFDWAVDKQ
+1557 
-1570 IENLGKNIAALK
+1570 IENEMNQYMADQMNSFGRIYNAILHNIKKDYKK
-1582 CIPQGLNPIPPL
+1582 CKSKDDNEDDTPDN

-1847 KTLLVTSSSGM
+1847 KSLLVTSSSGM

>member
-109 KNPENPEEMNTKYTV
+109 QSPENPEEMNTKYTV
-124 QLTASPTNGGSF
+124 KLTASPANGGSF

-214 IVDDFKPGNLS
+214 IVDDFKPGNLNG
-225 RSIWSAINGTSTS
+225 SIWSAIKGASTS

-253 FGVANEFSNCTLLDI
+253 FGVVNDFSNCTLLDI

-376 DTKLYE
+376 DTKQYE

-484 AQTGNMSGLLA
+484 AQTVNMSGLLA

-606 STYENLAASKEEQ
+606 STYENLAASKEEK

-644 EDGNAGEGNAQNWFS
+644 ENGNAGEGNAQNWFS

-731 VELGKIEASYGKN
+731 VELGKIEVSYGKN
-744 FNGSV
+744 FNGAV

-1105 DTTKVNGV
+1105 DTTKVSDV
-1113 TLFIYTSGNE
+1113 EFI
-1123 VRPLEAK
+1123 V
-1130 YDKKRDKWIATSK
+1130 
-1143 FESDNLP
+1143 F
-1150 VNISAKIDAE
+1150 
-1160 TSAILDIE
+1160 
-1168 QWKEMVGSINNL
+1168 
-1180 IESYRKNGEI
+1180 
-1190 IKTLFNGDEPLSDEE
+1190 
-1205 MAQKL
+1205 
-1210 EELGLDATHEVDISD
+1210 
-1225 IQTAIANMSDEQLEQ
+1225 
-1240 FLEKEYQ
+1240 
-1247 SKLSTSDSLL
+1247 
-1257 KTLTAW
+1257 
-1263 QELLT
+1263 
-1268 FDPTK
+1268 
-1273 ECEFSLSNGAT
+1273 LSNGEHVVLPAEYNSQ
-1284 LKLKKS
+1284 LDKFIAIRNFSGDALPINLDVRFMQKHFAEVDFS
-1290 DGYSKEKLL
+1290 ESFNEEIKLL
-1299 EDGFQC
+1299 EDVYGRLQK
-1305 YAFNDSSEVFIKTLA
+1305 A
-1320 NQETYVDL
+1320 
-1328 KRGIY
+1328 
-1333 LEITTSATSEKNL
+1333 ATKL
-1346 NLAKKDGD
+1346 NLELTEDED
-1354 KKGFIQYAQEGI
+1354 KASTF
-1366 KQINDVVDKI
+1366 KI
-1376 NKMFGNL
+1376 TLPNSNFAEL
-1383 LEKAGQATKVLENAI
+1383 LKI
-1398 EEIEF
+1398 EELDYE
-1403 RLAKAD
+1403 LAKARTKQEQFGFVKVD
-1409 FYIEAAGKKGMKGE
+1409 DGYQYDVLESTQTNGYQYTIIDTGKKQAFRFT
-1423 VLKWKVEKLLL
+1423 LKNEERTENNKARGDFAKDFLSREENLKYLHGLV
-1434 QKNLFL
+1434 KNGSWIGSANTLYNYIKELDPLGL
-1440 AKDALKTAN
+1440 AKYGSAPSFNQYFDLMESYLD
-1449 GCFKRLFKALPVVGY
+1449 RLETMEKIMVKALSAKCSDNTYRLTQEQREKYGNQISNFDANIGSFYNTFVSYTETYKKALLTSAWIDIIKAAVSLGTGEIAEPLMKTKMMGKLANNKFMKHWFKTKEKREGY
-1464 LAAAADLISD
+1464 LENLLGLGFGMATDKISGLVNPEEADF
-1474 MNTLI
+1474 
-1479 TYYKAIPDPCPEDQ
+1479 Q
-1493 INADTYKSQCF
+1493 
-1504 FLGGTVIAL
+1504 G
-1513 ATADLV
+1513 
-1519 GSFTS
+1519 
-1524 DAEIVAGIVGSFA
+1524 
-1537 SAGISLA
+1537 
-1544 GTVWGIVQKGVVK
+1544 
-1557 LARLAFDWAVDKQ
+1557 
-1570 IENLGKNIAALK
+1570 IENEMNQYMADQMNSFGRIYNAILHNIKKDYKK
-1582 CIPQGLNPIPPL
+1582 CKSKDDNEDDTPDN

-1827 GYGQSA
+1827 GYGQNA

>member
-109 KNPENPEEMNTKYTV
+109 QSPENPEEMNTKYTV
-124 QLTASPTNGGSF
+124 KLTASPANGGSF

-155 NNGFV
+155 TNGFV

-324 EKAFRDTG
+324 EKAFRNTG

-606 STYENLAASKEEQ
+606 STYENLAASKEEK

-644 EDGNAGEGNAQNWFS
+644 ENGNAGEGNAQNWFS

-744 FNGSV
+744 FNGAV

-1105 DTTKVNGV
+1105 DTTKVSDV
-1113 TLFIYTSGNE
+1113 EFI
-1123 VRPLEAK
+1123 V
-1130 YDKKRDKWIATSK
+1130 
-1143 FESDNLP
+1143 F
-1150 VNISAKIDAE
+1150 
-1160 TSAILDIE
+1160 
-1168 QWKEMVGSINNL
+1168 
-1180 IESYRKNGEI
+1180 
-1190 IKTLFNGDEPLSDEE
+1190 
-1205 MAQKL
+1205 
-1210 EELGLDATHEVDISD
+1210 
-1225 IQTAIANMSDEQLEQ
+1225 
-1240 FLEKEYQ
+1240 
-1247 SKLSTSDSLL
+1247 
-1257 KTLTAW
+1257 
-1263 QELLT
+1263 
-1268 FDPTK
+1268 
-1273 ECEFSLSNGAT
+1273 LSNGEHVVLPAEYNSQ
-1284 LKLKKS
+1284 LDKFIAIRNFSGDALPINLDVRFMQKHFAEVDFS
-1290 DGYSKEKLL
+1290 ESFNEEIKLL
-1299 EDGFQC
+1299 EDVYGRLQK
-1305 YAFNDSSEVFIKTLA
+1305 A
-1320 NQETYVDL
+1320 
-1328 KRGIY
+1328 
-1333 LEITTSATSEKNL
+1333 ATKL
-1346 NLAKKDGD
+1346 NLELTEDED
-1354 KKGFIQYAQEGI
+1354 KASTF
-1366 KQINDVVDKI
+1366 KI
-1376 NKMFGNL
+1376 TLPNSNFAEL
-1383 LEKAGQATKVLENAI
+1383 LKI
-1398 EEIEF
+1398 EELDYE
-1403 RLAKAD
+1403 LAKARTKQEQFGFVKVD
-1409 FYIEAAGKKGMKGE
+1409 DGYQYDVLESTQTNGYQYTIIDTGKKQAFRFT
-1423 VLKWKVEKLLL
+1423 LKNEERTENNKARGDFAKDFLSREENLKYLHGLV
-1434 QKNLFL
+1434 KNGSWIGSANTLYNYIKELDPLGL
-1440 AKDALKTAN
+1440 AKYGSAPSFNQYFDLMESYLD
-1449 GCFKRLFKALPVVGY
+1449 RLETMEKIMVKALSAKCSDNTYRLTQEQREKYGNQISNFDANIGSFYNTFVSYTETYKKALLTSAWIDIIKAAVSLGTGEIAEPLMKTKMMGKLANNKFMKHWFKTKEKREGY
-1464 LAAAADLISD
+1464 LENLLGLGFGMATDKISGLVNPEEADF
-1474 MNTLI
+1474 
-1479 TYYKAIPDPCPEDQ
+1479 Q
-1493 INADTYKSQCF
+1493 
-1504 FLGGTVIAL
+1504 G
-1513 ATADLV
+1513 
-1519 GSFTS
+1519 
-1524 DAEIVAGIVGSFA
+1524 
-1537 SAGISLA
+1537 
-1544 GTVWGIVQKGVVK
+1544 
-1557 LARLAFDWAVDKQ
+1557 
-1570 IENLGKNIAALK
+1570 IENEMNQYMADQMNSFGRIYNAILHNIKKDYKK
-1582 CIPQGLNPIPPL
+1582 CKSKDDNEDDTPDN

>member
-109 KNPENPEEMNTKYTV
+109 QSPENPEEMNTKYTV
-124 QLTASPTNGGSF
+124 KLTASPANGGSF

-214 IVDDFKPGNLS
+214 IVDDFKPGNLNG
-225 RSIWSAINGTSTS
+225 SIWSAIKGASTS

-253 FGVANEFSNCTLLDI
+253 FGVVNDFSNCTLLDI

-308 RLASVTIYAMT
+308 RLSSVTIYAMT

-376 DTKLYE
+376 DTKQYE

-606 STYENLAASKEEQ
+606 STYENLAASKEEK

-644 EDGNAGEGNAQNWFS
+644 ENGNAGEGNAQNWFS

-744 FNGSV
+744 FNGAV

-1105 DTTKVNGV
+1105 DTTKVSDV
-1113 TLFIYTSGNE
+1113 EFI
-1123 VRPLEAK
+1123 V
-1130 YDKKRDKWIATSK
+1130 
-1143 FESDNLP
+1143 F
-1150 VNISAKIDAE
+1150 
-1160 TSAILDIE
+1160 
-1168 QWKEMVGSINNL
+1168 
-1180 IESYRKNGEI
+1180 
-1190 IKTLFNGDEPLSDEE
+1190 
-1205 MAQKL
+1205 
-1210 EELGLDATHEVDISD
+1210 
-1225 IQTAIANMSDEQLEQ
+1225 
-1240 FLEKEYQ
+1240 
-1247 SKLSTSDSLL
+1247 
-1257 KTLTAW
+1257 
-1263 QELLT
+1263 
-1268 FDPTK
+1268 
-1273 ECEFSLSNGAT
+1273 LSNGEHVVLPAEYNSQ
-1284 LKLKKS
+1284 LDKFIAIRNFSGDALPINLDVRFMQKHFAEVDFS
-1290 DGYSKEKLL
+1290 ESFNEEIKLL
-1299 EDGFQC
+1299 EDVYGRLQK
-1305 YAFNDSSEVFIKTLA
+1305 A
-1320 NQETYVDL
+1320 
-1328 KRGIY
+1328 
-1333 LEITTSATSEKNL
+1333 ATKL
-1346 NLAKKDGD
+1346 NLELTEDED
-1354 KKGFIQYAQEGI
+1354 KASTF
-1366 KQINDVVDKI
+1366 KI
-1376 NKMFGNL
+1376 TLPNSNFAEL
-1383 LEKAGQATKVLENAI
+1383 LKI
-1398 EEIEF
+1398 EELDYE
-1403 RLAKAD
+1403 LAKARTKQEQFGFVKVD
-1409 FYIEAAGKKGMKGE
+1409 DGYQYDVLESTQTNGYQYTIIDTGKKQAFRFT
-1423 VLKWKVEKLLL
+1423 LKNEERTENNKARGDFAKDFLSREENLKYLHGLV
-1434 QKNLFL
+1434 KNGSWIGSANTLYNYIKELDPLGL
-1440 AKDALKTAN
+1440 AKYGSAPSFNQYFDLMESYLD
-1449 GCFKRLFKALPVVGY
+1449 RLETMEKIMVKALSAKCSDNTYRLTQEQREKYGNQISNFDANIGSFYNTFVSYTETYKKALLTSAWIDIIKAAVSLGTGEIAEPLMKTKMMGKLANNKFMKHWFKTKEKREGY
-1464 LAAAADLISD
+1464 LENLLGLGFGMATDKISGLVNPEEADF
-1474 MNTLI
+1474 
-1479 TYYKAIPDPCPEDQ
+1479 Q
-1493 INADTYKSQCF
+1493 
-1504 FLGGTVIAL
+1504 G
-1513 ATADLV
+1513 
-1519 GSFTS
+1519 
-1524 DAEIVAGIVGSFA
+1524 
-1537 SAGISLA
+1537 
-1544 GTVWGIVQKGVVK
+1544 
-1557 LARLAFDWAVDKQ
+1557 
-1570 IENLGKNIAALK
+1570 IENEMNQYMADQMNSFGRIYNAILHNIKKDYKK
-1582 CIPQGLNPIPPL
+1582 CKSKDDNEDDTPDN

>member
-109 KNPENPEEMNTKYTV
+109 QSPENPEEMNTKYTV
-124 QLTASPTNGGSF
+124 QLTASPANGGSF

-146 SSIDLYAYP
+146 SSINLYAYP
-155 NNGFV
+155 SNGFV

-165 SGDSVISKEQSF
+165 SGDSVISKKQSF

-225 RSIWSAINGTSTS
+225 GSIWSAINGASTS

-246 GKMNDYD
+246 GKMDNYD
-253 FGVANEFSNCTLLDI
+253 FSVANDFSNCTLLDI

-283 NTNLESVCLPASI
+283 YTNLESVCLPASI
-296 EKIGYNAFAYDS
+296 EKIGYNAFAYAS

-484 AQTGNMSGLLA
+484 AQTGNMNGLLA

-606 STYENLAASKEEQ
+606 STYENLAASKEEK

-744 FNGSV
+744 FNGAV

-992 IYDGDVL
+992 IYDGNVL

-1105 DTTKVNGV
+1105 DTTKVSDV
-1113 TLFIYTSGNE
+1113 EFI
-1123 VRPLEAK
+1123 V
-1130 YDKKRDKWIATSK
+1130 
-1143 FESDNLP
+1143 F
-1150 VNISAKIDAE
+1150 
-1160 TSAILDIE
+1160 
-1168 QWKEMVGSINNL
+1168 
-1180 IESYRKNGEI
+1180 
-1190 IKTLFNGDEPLSDEE
+1190 
-1205 MAQKL
+1205 
-1210 EELGLDATHEVDISD
+1210 
-1225 IQTAIANMSDEQLEQ
+1225 
-1240 FLEKEYQ
+1240 
-1247 SKLSTSDSLL
+1247 
-1257 KTLTAW
+1257 
-1263 QELLT
+1263 
-1268 FDPTK
+1268 
-1273 ECEFSLSNGAT
+1273 LSNGEHVVLPAEYNSQ
-1284 LKLKKS
+1284 LDKFIAIRNFSGDALPINLDVRFMQKHFAEVDFS
-1290 DGYSKEKLL
+1290 ESFNEEIKLL
-1299 EDGFQC
+1299 EDVYGRLQK
-1305 YAFNDSSEVFIKTLA
+1305 A
-1320 NQETYVDL
+1320 
-1328 KRGIY
+1328 
-1333 LEITTSATSEKNL
+1333 ATKL
-1346 NLAKKDGD
+1346 NLELTEDED
-1354 KKGFIQYAQEGI
+1354 KASTF
-1366 KQINDVVDKI
+1366 KI
-1376 NKMFGNL
+1376 TLPNSNFAEL
-1383 LEKAGQATKVLENAI
+1383 LKI
-1398 EEIEF
+1398 EELDYE
-1403 RLAKAD
+1403 LAKARTKQEQFGFVKVD
-1409 FYIEAAGKKGMKGE
+1409 DGYQYDVLESTQTNGYQYTIIDTGKKQAFRFT
-1423 VLKWKVEKLLL
+1423 LKNEERTENNKARGDFAKDFLSREENLKYLHGLV
-1434 QKNLFL
+1434 KNGSWIGSANTLYNYIKELDPLGL
-1440 AKDALKTAN
+1440 AKYGSAPSFNQYFDLMESYLD
-1449 GCFKRLFKALPVVGY
+1449 RLETMEKIMVKALSAKCSDNTYRLTQEQREKYGNQISNFDANIGSFYNTFVSYTETYKKALLTSAWIDIIKAAVSLGTGEIAEPLMKTKMMGKLANNKFMKHWFKTKEKREGY
-1464 LAAAADLISD
+1464 LENLLGLGFGMATDKISGLVNPEEADF
-1474 MNTLI
+1474 
-1479 TYYKAIPDPCPEDQ
+1479 Q
-1493 INADTYKSQCF
+1493 
-1504 FLGGTVIAL
+1504 G
-1513 ATADLV
+1513 
-1519 GSFTS
+1519 
-1524 DAEIVAGIVGSFA
+1524 
-1537 SAGISLA
+1537 
-1544 GTVWGIVQKGVVK
+1544 
-1557 LARLAFDWAVDKQ
+1557 
-1570 IENLGKNIAALK
+1570 IENEMNQYMADQMNSFGRIYNAILHNIKKDYKK
-1582 CIPQGLNPIPPL
+1582 CKSKDDNEDDTPDN

-1858 IAHTE
+1858 IANTE